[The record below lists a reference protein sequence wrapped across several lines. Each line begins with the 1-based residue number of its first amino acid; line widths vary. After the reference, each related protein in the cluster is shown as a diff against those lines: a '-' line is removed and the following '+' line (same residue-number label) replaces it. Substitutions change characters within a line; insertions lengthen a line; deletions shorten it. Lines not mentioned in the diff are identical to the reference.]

1 MLNFLRIFRHKNLL
15 KIAVL
20 AALIGFGNSLWS
32 EKYIWNENA
41 KSDVLGHYT
50 WSSKVGGGN
59 TKSIW
64 KKESPD
70 GSWGYLTSTPEMT
83 LSDNILFSGE
93 CTVIVQLEKDI
104 SVDKIIMAYEQ
115 GGPHP
120 VTSGAYPVTIDLN
133 GYNLTCNDLIL
144 NNNGNFPVNL
154 TITDSN
160 ATKGNFII
168 KNGFDFSDN
177 QTHTIN
183 ITQGANLKIEGTI
196 TGATSGTGSVTI
208 DSSDQT
214 GKLEVT
220 GNVKNNGKGFN
231 TNAENL
237 DVTSSIFI
245 WTGAKDT
252 VWEDAAN
259 WSTGTVPAETAETA
273 EVAIPDGLTN
283 YPTIDA
289 GKNIVV
295 KSLAMGD
302 SAKITVEGTLSIDS
316 DFTINNRITGSG
328 SLIVP
333 AGKTYT
339 VPAITVGVGIVNNG
353 TVDCGT
359 NKVQF
364 TGVFTNGTTGTFKA
378 SASEDNNATVF
389 LNTADFRNGNFDF
402 SGDGTAKKSICFYN
416 KTDDSS
422 KTATTFY
429 TSTEKPLTVK
439 NFFFGGN
446 VNITLGNTLNC
457 TDFSS
462 DCLGN
467 DDYFNRDN
475 FTVNITGGEIKC
487 KSMTPN
493 RGSKT
498 DGVIGTI
505 NINTDISCEG
515 QFETHSGTN
524 IIIAADKTVN
534 ADSFRHSATSSEP
547 YTKLTIYGSLNVQ
560 NTFDLQYNSGSTE
573 ILIGSSG
580 NLVANE
586 ITKTNSTYT
595 KSTGKD
601 SSGNDLATGYSIT
614 NNGTIQVGTSLN
626 LPASFKIKNDGT
638 IKDKDSSTG
647 ATYTFAGTYDNSSTG
662 TLIVDGGS
670 VTNTAAE
677 ITINNL
683 TLKKSNTINGTQKI
697 TVTNATYTDST
708 NLTLIGNVE
717 LPGVTNG
724 NVTIGNANTEGTT
737 TFTSPYQLDTLTIT
751 NGTLT
756 PAASSTNKINTSL
769 TNNGTYIDSTG
780 CTLQL
785 ADDATIDGTPA
796 LGFNNLPNLTV
807 ECLGSAYFNC
817 SNIINTLKAE
827 SLGGRTLTF
836 KTDTFQTVTNL
847 SLSGSSITNTLSLT
861 GSGNWRINIADPK
874 NKASVKWVT
883 IKNSTANQSSLKQI
897 FAEESFDNGNNT
909 NWDFAI
915 TYKWTGAIDTA
926 WENAANWTPE
936 NYGYPGS
943 TTTAHNVLI
952 PDGLAAEKYPVY
964 TNITNK
970 IKTLKI
976 GESDGSAA
984 TLTLNAINLQVDD
997 EDAGTADLSN
1007 YGTIIFT
1014 NAGRITDSSTTPVPI
1029 MDNEKGT
1036 VEYSTGTTCN
1046 ITDYHNGTNETA
1058 DYYNLV
1064 IKSGRW
1070 TIPASATGSNN
1081 NIKAANSFTIESGAT
1096 LIIENTS
1103 EVNSSFTNNGTIEIK
1118 EGTSENPTSVGFWGN
1133 FTNSLTGKVK
1143 QNNYTKIWISG
1154 SCETVDDYGTWT
1166 FGTDADISFNMF
1178 PANSSFNV
1186 KSAAAATNNKY
1197 NLFIPYNAEHNI
1209 TFKGFDSSNP
1219 MKISKWTDT
1228 GVTSESLSFD
1238 FQNVDFLDNGTTTGF
1253 TFNSNITASLGNLT
1267 FSDDATFAKKTT
1279 LARPDTITVET
1290 GKTITAQKDFEVTN
1304 GTVDLKGSITT
1315 TDVALKLNTVQVSN
1329 NASLSAKK
1337 ITITGSI
1344 EPKTEADSKKWNL
1357 NLTATGSG
1365 DDDTISVGS
1374 DTGAEISIG
1383 TADKLF
1389 KDITLTTTNQNIAF
1403 GKNCKLHAA
1412 GTISATGKNV
1422 TFNNTSIS
1430 NALVVNA
1437 EEEVS
1442 LNGLKAKSFTVT
1454 GTTTTPKAVK
1464 YAGLIKL
1471 SGTSDFIIDYPA
1483 ITTDNAEF
1491 DLGGNFVL
1499 QDKTTPYTR
1508 EGSIVPD
1515 VDYNSATPR
1524 TLKITTPPNSE
1535 IQLHKN
1541 VGSSDYKFTSV
1552 NFYSPVNFAAEGL
1565 TLYAETS
1572 NFAENS
1578 SLNSTNKFA
1587 ISKHLTI
1594 GGTFTYSV
1602 DEQFNIPGNCTIDS
1616 TGISTFAKGVAVY
1629 GSFTDNGKWETD
1641 ADKGTITFIG
1651 SDAATFKA
1659 SENSKYNIVL
1669 NDSDKELTFIET
1681 KAKVKNL
1688 TVTKATA
1695 LKFQCDTDIGTFSNT
1710 DDSLKLEIGYI
1721 DASDSS
1727 NNKAAKVTINQ
1738 LDRNTLNSK
1747 TAVINSE
1754 LVFTQTSEGV
1764 TLGSTDSE
1772 ITIAGSITAANDITL
1787 LGTIT
1792 SVKVDDASKETL
1804 PKIKAGPDKAINF
1817 VSTPLD
1823 QVTYSGPNLY
1833 LNSPVNNK
1841 AEFINSGT
1849 LTANQSFTNNAK
1861 FINSG
1866 TLTANQSFTNNGSAT
1881 GISSAVLN
1889 LKKDFTDNGK
1899 WTSEETLVI
1908 NGTETQSFTPQSTG
1922 STYKKILIQK
1932 TADATDHEVVFTDA
1946 NTLNAKIVTIE
1957 NNGTTNF
1964 NGPVSIET
1972 LNDAAVSSAAPGSVT
1987 INGGGTISTATLN
2000 TTGDLTVTSAA
2011 GLTITNLTHT
2021 TGETNVNGKLTLDGD
2036 STVGKITIAETVGE
2050 LHGASDKTIT
2060 VLGHWTNNGTF
2071 AAESGV
2077 VTFDGELTINGSS
2090 EFNTAN
2096 MAGTI
2101 SITSANQY
2109 ATLNIY
2115 NSSSTNNSNPA
2126 NPVTEITPSQI
2137 IFPTGSENV
2146 QIVKN
2151 TLSLKGNSAEKLLQL
2166 KSSSLTQITDTT
2178 EADCFYINFTGT
2190 ITDTDESKNPDI
2202 QFVEMTNGYN
2212 FSGEPDVHN
2221 YITTY
2226 NSVDSGNNY
2235 FWNFNGCEYTWTGAK
2250 NTDWF
2255 TAKNWDRNSVPGKNS
2270 IILITEKVNGASVT
2284 KWPNLDK
2291 STYPNGVSKVDM
2303 GQGEITIGQK
2313 AELHINTK
2321 DLKAQ
2326 KITNIGLV
2334 KIKGTNPTQT
2344 ITGTRVNETGSTV
2357 EYYSETTANPTIN
2370 FAWGTEYANLLITD
2384 ITDNN
2389 SNINVSEKL
2398 IIHNNTVLTG
2408 KLAVTGTT
2416 TIETAENVSLTGSNN
2431 LAGGVEIKKVNDA
2444 VLNNSGTFNLI
2455 QTEGADINTLTI
2467 NSPVTLQT
2475 NVITTSS
2482 QTYDGE
2488 ITLTKDTE
2496 LTVSNSTPADLLT
2509 INNKLSGSTYALTI
2523 DANTSFTS
2531 EEKVTA
2537 DYIKSAG
2544 TKDRTWTSTTKAN
2557 LDSDL
2562 YIDCGTNKIIFDGN
2576 FTANNIYMY
2585 NGAVTVKSGKTLEAL
2600 HNLAV
2605 WGAAYSATDKRYSA
2619 NNTRF
2624 EYYTAPT
2631 AYAQDSRTT
2640 TFDSLTGSTI
2650 KVGNNFYLN
2659 GTDLPSV
2666 TLDLPANTASQPEL
2680 NTTAAVTE
2688 KQWGLPYAAI
2698 FNSAITG
2705 VTANTGYVTAA
2716 IEQGNADKGGNNQN
2730 LQFEIP
2736 QIAQAYTV
2744 YDDVIY
2750 VEFTLPVQNANNEI
2764 NTNLG
2769 AGATADSNGQ
2779 LSKGGL
2785 WYNNKEYRFHP
2796 VAYTDKDCTTELEAS
2811 SEGVTS
2817 FYLKTIHTETNT
2829 AASYWNTDA
2838 DGKNAYNQ
2846 IATNPLES
2854 TDRNGIHHDITVD
2867 LSMLEGMFTSAK
2879 GHTMSSNYG
2888 INFEADGSTVADRFT
2903 ATQDKCSPVLLAV
2916 YTGQENH
2923 IPDSDIQPDY
2933 DAHNFVEFLYSEP
2946 VDIGNETTA
2955 LKAEDGENNI
2965 QASATLGGIT
2975 GAGVGTGITPATG
2988 KGLTIAGLAAFTDGR
3003 LNSGNKLN
3011 SSSPHSLYRNFS
3023 TSVSQSA
3030 KKQTN
3035 RIRVSIA
3042 GYVDGTIDGTHKNWI
3057 GYIDYSE
3064 MPANGSTVRAIE
3076 NVYLTDTNG
3085 NSIDV
3090 KGTQTNHRIATE
3102 FKLNQGAKNETLNAI
3117 YGSWDTSA
3125 PVFSQIRKIRN
3136 DYADEHEIVPT
3147 GNGSV
3152 IDKLEF
3158 HILDNEENGN
3168 NTYFVF
3174 THGWSQMLDAPDAEG
3189 YRYSLKPGFQ
3199 AADKFGGSR
3208 AFANGAARTG
3218 GGIRYSSYYNMQ
3230 SAFKFGIHSDAEPVY
3245 NFTAI
3250 TPGATSS
3257 YFTGSSNDAYPIPS
3271 TDDNNYISLEI
3282 SGSSYSYEVQF
3293 SISYDNT
3300 NAYITDLAGNRLQN
3314 ALMSSIDR
3322 TPPDYDI
3329 TLAPV
3334 GGNTHG
3340 NGELYIVFVKKLKLK
3355 DISVGSYTHEK
3366 LVDVLPSIVQ
3376 FGTINSSFTEDT
3388 SLKVESAQVYEPLT
3402 VTGTHKGDKEFTAF
3416 KLTLNRA
3423 VTLDDIK
3430 TKYIRIAFPASES
3443 EYSLDP
3449 FTLAA
3454 GARVTYIQDFDG
3466 ISYLQMYKAHP
3477 LSDFAINVINPE
3489 YAYDPDYT
3497 GDNAAS
3503 MMRSPDDEN
3512 GSWAVHDW
3520 SKDQKNF
3527 GTLPYGGQ
3535 INLITNTT
3543 SDGDS
3548 DDSNDAGVPA
3558 TQSFTLY
3565 LSKAPTAESVS
3576 THFNNDF
3583 DTNKRI
3589 WLPQVAGTPAF
3600 EPLSDALNENFE
3612 TVLHTAAPDFDE
3624 EKYPNRIQFNFNQ
3637 KDYDWNSG
3645 DQIQFLFGLN
3655 GTSIMH
3661 SPDNT
3666 NDGSSYTGI
3675 SSPIYALRT
3684 SNILNPDIQTLDLW
3698 SFKLKDV
3705 KTQRGGVSIY
3715 NNVINVLKG
3724 ERTTIKVSMPRKGNL
3739 KVIVMTLDGNVI
3751 SYLENSNNVSG
3762 DHIYTWNGTNK
3773 KGNMVARG
3781 LYFIRVIGE
3790 GIDET
3795 RKVMC
3800 INEK

>member
-41 KSDVLGHYT
+41 KSDVLRPYT
-50 WSSKVGGGN
+50 WSSKVDGEN
-59 TKSIW
+59 SNSIW

-115 GGPHP
+115 GAPYP

-154 TITDSN
+154 TIKDSN

-183 ITQGANLKIEGTI
+183 ITQGANLKIEGTV

-208 DSSDQT
+208 DSSDKT

-220 GNVKNNGKGFN
+220 GNVENNGKGFN

-259 WSTGTVPAETAETA
+259 WSTGTVPAKTA

-283 YPTIDA
+283 YPTIAA

-316 DFTINNRITGSG
+316 DFTINNRITGPG
-328 SLIVP
+328 SLVVP
-333 AGKTYT
+333 DGITYT

-353 TVDCGT
+353 TVDCET
-359 NKVQF
+359 SKVQF

-389 LNTADFRNGNFDF
+389 LNTADFRNGDFVF
-402 SGDGTAKKSICFYN
+402 SGDGTAKSICFYN
-416 KTDDSS
+416 KTDNSS

-429 TSTEKPLTVK
+429 TSTENPLTVK

-467 DDYFNRDN
+467 DDYFNRAN

-505 NINTDISCEG
+505 NINTDISCKG

-534 ADSFRHSATSSEP
+534 ADSFRHSADSSEP

-580 NLVANE
+580 KLIANE
-586 ITKTNSTYT
+586 ITKTNGTYT

-601 SSGNDLATGYSIT
+601 SSGKDLATGYSIT

-626 LPASFKIKNDGT
+626 LPASFKIKNNGI

-647 ATYTFAGTYDNSSTG
+647 AKYTFAGTYDNSSTG

-677 ITINNL
+677 ITIKNL
-683 TLKKSNTINGTQKI
+683 TLKNSNTINGTQKI

-708 NLTLIGNVE
+708 NLAIIGTVE

-724 NVTIGNANTEGTT
+724 DVTIGNATTAGTA

-756 PAASSTNKINTSL
+756 PAASSTNKINTRL
-769 TNNGTYIDSTG
+769 TNNGTYTDSTG

-785 ADDATIDGTPA
+785 ADGATIDGTPA
-796 LGFNNLPNLTV
+796 SGSNNLPNLTV
-807 ECLGSAYFNC
+807 ECLGSATFDC

-827 SLGGRTLTF
+827 SRGGKTLSFT
-836 KTDTFQTVTNL
+836 TDTFQTVTKL
-847 SLSGSSITNTLSLT
+847 FLSGSSTTDTLSLT
-861 GSGNWRINIADPK
+861 GSGIWEINIENP
-874 NKASVKWVT
+874 NNASVKWVT
-883 IKNSTANQSSLKQI
+883 IENSTANQSSLKQI

-915 TYKWTGAIDTA
+915 TYKWTGAKDYV
-926 WENAANWTPE
+926 WEDAANWTPA

-976 GESDGSAA
+976 GESEGSAA
-984 TLTLNAINLQVDD
+984 TLTLNANNLQVDD

-1029 MDNEKGT
+1029 MDNAKGT

-1046 ITDYHNGTNETA
+1046 ITDYHNGNNGTA

-1081 NIKAANSFTIESGAT
+1081 NIKAANSFTIEYGAT

-1103 EVNSSFTNNGTIEIK
+1103 EINSSFTNNGTIEIK
-1118 EGTSENPTSVGFWGN
+1118 DGTSENPTSVGFWGN
-1133 FTNSLTGKVK
+1133 FTNSSTGKVK
-1143 QNNYTKIWISG
+1143 QNNYTTIWISG

-1219 MKISKWTDT
+1219 MKIAKWTDT

-1238 FQNVDFLDNGTTTGF
+1238 FQNVDFLDNETGF
-1253 TFNSNITASLGNLT
+1253 TFNSNITASSGNLT
-1267 FSDDATFAKKTT
+1267 FSDDATFVKKTT
-1279 LARPDTITVET
+1279 FATSDTITVET
-1290 GKTITAQKDFEVTN
+1290 RKTITAQKDFEVTN

-1315 TDVALKLNTVQVSN
+1315 THVALKLNTVQVSN

-1344 EPKTEADSKKWNL
+1344 EPKTAADSSRWNL
-1357 NLTATGSG
+1357 SLTTTGSS

-1383 TADKLF
+1383 TDDKLF
-1389 KDITLTTTNQNIAF
+1389 KDITLTTTNQNITF
-1403 GKNCKLHAA
+1403 GETCKLHAA

-1422 TFNNTSIS
+1422 TFNNSIIS

-1437 EEEVS
+1437 TEEVS

-1454 GTTTTPKAVK
+1454 GTTTTPTAVK
-1464 YAGLIKL
+1464 YEGLIKL
-1471 SGTSDFIIDYPA
+1471 YGTSDFIIDYPA
-1483 ITTDNAEF
+1483 ITTDNVEF
-1491 DLGGNFVL
+1491 ELGGNFVL
-1499 QDKTTPYTR
+1499 QDKPTPYTR

-1541 VGSSDYKFTSV
+1541 VGSSDHKFTSV
-1552 NFYSPVNFAAEGL
+1552 NFYSPVNFAAEDL

-1572 NFAENS
+1572 NFAEKS

-1587 ISKHLTI
+1587 ISKHLKI

-1616 TGISTFAKGVAVY
+1616 TGISTFENGVAVG

-1641 ADKGTITFIG
+1641 TDKGTITFIG

-1659 SENSKYNIVL
+1659 SENSTYNIVL
-1669 NDSDKELTFIET
+1669 NNSYKELTFINS
-1681 KAKVKNL
+1681 KANVSKL
-1688 TVTKATA
+1688 TVTNAAA
-1695 LKFQCDTDIGTFSNT
+1695 LKFQCDADIGTFSNT
-1710 DDSLKLEIGYI
+1710 ADSLKLEIGYI
-1721 DASDSS
+1721 DASNSS
-1727 NNKAAKVTINQ
+1727 NNKSAKVTINN
-1738 LDRNTLNSK
+1738 LDGNTLNSK

-1754 LVFTQTSEGV
+1754 LDFKQTSEGV
-1764 TLGSTDSE
+1764 TLGSNDSE
-1772 ITIAGSITAANDITL
+1772 ITIAGSITAAHDITL

-1792 SVKVDDASKETL
+1792 SVEVDDASKETL
-1804 PKIKAGPDKAINF
+1804 PKITAGSDKAINLG
-1817 VSTPLD
+1817 STTSD

-1833 LNSPVNNK
+1833 LNSSVNNTAK
-1841 AEFINSGT
+1841 FINSGI
-1849 LTANQSFTNNAK
+1849 LTANQSFTN
-1861 FINSG
+1861 
-1866 TLTANQSFTNNGSAT
+1866 TNNGSAIGT
-1881 GISSAVLN
+1881 SSSAILN

-1899 WTSEETLVI
+1899 WESEETLVI
-1908 NGTETQSFTPQSTG
+1908 NGTGTQNFTPQSTG
-1922 STYKKILIQK
+1922 STYNKILIQK
-1932 TADATDHEVVFTDA
+1932 TADATDHEVIFTA
-1946 NTLNAKIVTIE
+1946 PNTLKAKTVTIG
-1957 NNGTTNF
+1957 NNDTTNF
-1964 NGPVSIET
+1964 NGPVSIGT
-1972 LNDAAVSSAAPGSVT
+1972 LNDVADSSTAPGSIT

-2000 TTGDLTVTSAA
+2000 TTGDLTVTSDA

-2021 TGETNVNGKLTLDGD
+2021 TGETKVNGKLTLAGD
-2036 STVGKITIAETVGE
+2036 STVGKITIAATSGK
-2050 LHGASDKTIT
+2050 LQGASGKTIT

-2071 AAESGV
+2071 TANAGI
-2077 VTFDGELTINGSS
+2077 VTFDGSIIIAGTSN
-2090 EFNTAN
+2090 FNTAN

-2109 ATLNIY
+2109 ETLNIY
-2115 NSSSTNNSNPA
+2115 NSSSTDNSVPA

-2137 IFPTGSENV
+2137 TFPAGPTNV
-2146 QIVKN
+2146 QTV
-2151 TLSLKGNSAEKLLQL
+2151 TTALFLKGNSAEKLLQL
-2166 KSSSLTQITDTT
+2166 KSSSSTPITDTT

-2212 FSGEPDVHN
+2212 ASGEPDVHN

-2235 FWNFNGCEYTWTGAK
+2235 FWNFNGCEYTWTGTK

-2255 TAKNWDRNSVPGKNS
+2255 TAKNWNRNSVPGKNS

-2284 KWPNLDK
+2284 NWPDLDK

-2303 GQGEITIGQK
+2303 GLGEITIGQK
-2313 AELHINTK
+2313 AELHINRKNLAAST
-2321 DLKAQ
+2321 
-2326 KITNIGLV
+2326 ITNSGLV
-2334 KIKGTNPTQT
+2334 KIKGTDAAQT
-2344 ITGTRVNETGSTV
+2344 ITGERVNIAGSTV
-2357 EYYSETTANPTIN
+2357 EYYSGTTATPTIN
-2370 FAWGTEYANLLITD
+2370 FAWGNEYANLLITD
-2384 ITDNN
+2384 VTNN
-2389 SNINVSEKL
+2389 SSDLEISEEL
-2398 IIHNNTVLTG
+2398 IIHNNTALSG

-2416 TIETAENVSLTGSNN
+2416 TIETTENVSLTGSNS
-2431 LAGGVEIKKVNDA
+2431 LAGGVVINKVNDA
-2444 VLNNSGTFNLI
+2444 VLNNNGTFNLT
-2455 QTEGADINTLTI
+2455 QTAGADINTLTI
-2467 NSPVTLQT
+2467 NSPVTLKT

-2482 QTYDGE
+2482 QTYNDE
-2488 ITLTKDTE
+2488 ITLTKATE

-2509 INNKLSGSTYALTI
+2509 INNKLSGSTYALSI

-2537 DYIKSAG
+2537 GYIKSAG
-2544 TKDRTWTSTTKAN
+2544 TKDRTWTSTTNAN

-2562 YIDCGTNKIIFDGN
+2562 YIDCDTNKIIFDGN

-2624 EYYTAPT
+2624 EYYTAPAFSF
-2631 AYAQDSRTT
+2631 AYTQDSRTT
-2640 TFDSLTGSTI
+2640 TFDSLAGSTI

-2666 TLDLPANTASQPEL
+2666 TLDLPANTSSKPEL

-2716 IEQGNADKGGNNQN
+2716 VEQGNTDKGGNNQN

-2750 VEFTLPVQNANNEI
+2750 VEFTLPVENAHNEI

-2769 AGATADSNGQ
+2769 AGATAESNGE

-2796 VAYTDKDCTTELEAS
+2796 VAYTDKDCTAELEAS

-2838 DGKNAYNQ
+2838 DGEYAYNQ

-2854 TDRNGIHHDITVD
+2854 TDRNGIHHNITVD

-2888 INFEADGSTVADRFT
+2888 INFEADGSIEAEGFT

-3003 LNSGNKLN
+3003 LNPGNKLD

-3030 KKQTN
+3030 EKQTN

-3042 GYVDGTIDGTHKNWI
+3042 GYIDGTIDGTHKNWI

-3076 NVYLTDTNG
+3076 NDYLTDTNG

-3090 KGTQTNHRIATE
+3090 KGTQTNHKIATE

-3136 DYADEHEIVPT
+3136 DYADEYEIVPT

-3174 THGWSQMLDAPDAEG
+3174 THGWSQMLDAPDSEG

-3322 TPPDYDI
+3322 TPPDFDI

-3340 NGELYIVFVKKLKLK
+3340 NGELYIVFVKKLKLEN
-3355 DISVGSYTHEK
+3355 ISVGSYTHEK

-3583 DTNKRI
+3583 DTKKRI

-3600 EPLSDALNENFE
+3600 EPLSDVLNENFE

>member
-41 KSDVLGHYT
+41 KSDVLGPYT
-50 WSSKVGGGN
+50 WSSKVDGEN
-59 TKSIW
+59 SNSIW

-115 GGPHP
+115 GDSYP

-208 DSSDQT
+208 DSSDKT

-220 GNVKNNGKGFN
+220 GNVENNGKGFN

-237 DVTSSIFI
+237 DVTI

-252 VWEDAAN
+252 VWEDDAN
-259 WSTGTVPAETAETA
+259 WSTGTVPAETA

-283 YPTIDA
+283 YPTIAA
-289 GKNIVV
+289 GKNILV

-302 SAKITVEGTLSIDS
+302 LAKITVEGTLSIDS
-316 DFTINNRITGSG
+316 DFTLNNRITGSG

-333 AGKTYT
+333 DGKTYT

-467 DDYFNRDN
+467 DDYFNRAN

-534 ADSFRHSATSSEP
+534 ADSFRHSADSSEP

-560 NTFDLQYNSGSTE
+560 NKFDLQYNSGSTE

-601 SSGNDLATGYSIT
+601 PSGNDLATGYSIT

-626 LPASFKIKNDGT
+626 LPASFIIKNDGT
-638 IKDKDSSTG
+638 IKDKDSSTGG

-683 TLKKSNTINGTQKI
+683 TLKKSNTVNGTQKI

-708 NLTLIGNVE
+708 NLAIIGTVE

-756 PAASSTNKINTSL
+756 PAASSTNKINTRL
-769 TNNGTYIDSTG
+769 TNNGTYTDSTG

-785 ADDATIDGTPA
+785 ADGATIDGTPA
-796 LGFNNLPNLTV
+796 SGSNYLPNLTV
-807 ECLGSAYFNC
+807 ECLGSATFNC

-827 SLGGRTLTF
+827 ILGGKALTF

-861 GSGNWRINIADPK
+861 GSGNWKINIDDP
-874 NKASVKWVT
+874 NNASVKWVT
-883 IKNSTANQSSLKQI
+883 IENSTANQSSLKQI

-952 PDGLAAEKYPVY
+952 PDGLAAAKYPVY

-976 GESDGSAA
+976 GESEGSAA
-984 TLTLNAINLQVDD
+984 TLTLNANNLQVDD

-1029 MDNEKGT
+1029 MDNAKGT
-1036 VEYSTGTTCN
+1036 VEYSTGTTFN
-1046 ITDYHNGTNETA
+1046 ITDYHNGTNET

-1064 IKSGRW
+1064 IKSGTW
-1070 TIPASATGSNN
+1070 TIPTSTTGSNN
-1081 NIKAANSFTIESGAT
+1081 NIKAKTSFTIESGAT

-1154 SCETVDDYGTWT
+1154 SCGTVDDYGTWT

-1186 KSAAAATNNKY
+1186 KSEAAATKNKY

-1279 LARPDTITVET
+1279 LATAGTITVET
-1290 GKTITAQKDFEVTN
+1290 RKTITAQKDFEVTN

-1344 EPKTEADSKKWNL
+1344 EPKTAADSSLWNL
-1357 NLTATGSG
+1357 SLTTTGSS

-1383 TADKLF
+1383 TDDKLF
-1389 KDITLTTTNQNIAF
+1389 KDITLTTTNQNITF
-1403 GKNCKLHAA
+1403 GENCKLHAA

-1422 TFNNTSIS
+1422 TFNNTIIS
-1430 NALVVNA
+1430 NALVVDA
-1437 EEEVS
+1437 TEKVS
-1442 LNGLKAKSFTVT
+1442 LNGLKAISFTVS
-1454 GTTTTPKAVK
+1454 GTATTPTAVK
-1464 YAGLIKL
+1464 YAGKVEL

-1483 ITTDNAEF
+1483 VTTADAEF
-1491 DLGGNFVL
+1491 KLGGNFVL

-1524 TLKITTPPNSE
+1524 TLKITTPLTSE

-1541 VGSSDYKFTSV
+1541 VGSSDLKFKSV

-1578 SLNSTNKFA
+1578 SLNTTNKFA
-1587 ISKHLTI
+1587 ISKHLEI

-1616 TGISTFAKGVAVY
+1616 TGNSTFEKGVAVG
-1629 GSFTDNGKWETD
+1629 GSFTDDGIWETD

-1659 SENSKYNIVL
+1659 REKSTYNIVL
-1669 NDSDKELTFIET
+1669 NDSNKELTFIET
-1681 KAKVKNL
+1681 KANVTKL
-1688 TVTKATA
+1688 TVTKAAA
-1695 LKFQCDTDIGTFSNT
+1695 LKFQCDANIETFSDT
-1710 DDSLKLEIGYI
+1710 ADSLKLEIGYI

-1738 LDRNTLNSK
+1738 LDGNTLNPK

-1754 LVFTQTSEGV
+1754 LVFTQTSGV
-1764 TLGSTDSE
+1764 TLGSNDSE
-1772 ITIAGSITAANDITL
+1772 ITIAGSITAADDITI
-1787 LGTIT
+1787 LGKLI
-1792 SVKVDDASKETL
+1792 SVEVDEPNKATL
-1804 PKIKAGPDKAINF
+1804 PKITAGTDTDKAINF
-1817 VSTPLD
+1817 GSTPSD
-1823 QVTYSGPNLY
+1823 QVTYSGTNLY

-1841 AEFINSGT
+1841 AQFSNSGT
-1849 LTANQSFTNNAK
+1849 LTANQSFTNY
-1861 FINSG
+1861 
-1866 TLTANQSFTNNGSAT
+1866 GSAT
-1881 GISSAVLN
+1881 GTSSAVLN
-1889 LKKDFTDNGK
+1889 LKKDFTDNGT
-1899 WTSEETLVI
+1899 WESEETLVI
-1908 NGTETQSFTPQSTG
+1908 NGTGTQNFTPQSTD
-1922 STYKKILIQK
+1922 STYSKILIQK
-1932 TADATDHEVVFTDA
+1932 ADATDYEVIFTAA
-1946 NTLNAKIVTIE
+1946 NTLNATTVTIE
-1957 NNGTTNF
+1957 NNSKTNF

-1972 LNDAAVSSAAPGSVT
+1972 LNDVAASGSVT
-1987 INGGGTISTATLN
+1987 INGDGTISTATLN
-2000 TTGDLTVTSAA
+2000 TTGYLTVTSAA

-2021 TGETNVNGKLTLDGD
+2021 TGETNVNGKLTLAGD
-2036 STVGKITIAETVGE
+2036 STVGKITIAETNGE
-2050 LHGASDKTIT
+2050 LQGASGKTIT

-2071 AAESGV
+2071 TANAGI
-2077 VTFDGELTINGSS
+2077 VTFDGSIIIAGTSN
-2090 EFNTAN
+2090 FNTAN

-2101 SITSANQY
+2101 SIKSANQY
-2109 ATLNIY
+2109 ETLNIY
-2115 NSSSTNNSNPA
+2115 NSSST
-2126 NPVTEITPSQI
+2126 SQI
-2137 IFPTGSENV
+2137 TFPAGSENV
-2146 QIVKN
+2146 QTVTTK
-2151 TLSLKGNSAEKLLQL
+2151 LSLKGNSAEKLLKL
-2166 KSSSLTQITDTT
+2166 KSSSSTPITDTT
-2178 EADCFYINFTGT
+2178 EADCFYINFKGT

-2212 FSGEPDVHN
+2212 ASGEPDVHN

-2235 FWNFNGCEYTWTGAK
+2235 FWNFNGCEYTWTGTK

-2255 TAKNWDRNSVPGKNS
+2255 TAKNWNRNSVPGKNS
-2270 IILITEKVNGASVT
+2270 IIFITEKVNGASVT
-2284 KWPNLDK
+2284 NWPDLDN

-2303 GQGEITIGQK
+2303 GLGEITIGQK

-2321 DLKAQ
+2321 DLKAN
-2326 KITNIGLV
+2326 KITNNGLV
-2334 KIKGTNPTQT
+2334 KIKGTNAAQT
-2344 ITGTRVNETGSTV
+2344 ITGERVNNDGSTV
-2357 EYYSETTANPTIN
+2357 EYYSGTTATPTIN
-2370 FAWGTEYANLLITD
+2370 FAWGNEYANLLITD
-2384 ITDNN
+2384 VTNN
-2389 SNINVSEKL
+2389 SSDLEISEEL
-2398 IIHNNTVLTG
+2398 IIHNNTALSG

-2416 TIETAENVSLTGSNN
+2416 TIETTENVSLTGSNN
-2431 LAGGVEIKKVNDA
+2431 LAGGVVINKVNDA
-2444 VLNNSGTFNLI
+2444 VLNNNGTFNLT
-2455 QTEGADINTLTI
+2455 QTAGADINTLTI
-2467 NSPVTLQT
+2467 NSPVTLKT

-2482 QTYDGE
+2482 QTYNDE
-2488 ITLTKDTE
+2488 ITLTKATE

-2509 INNKLSGSTYALTI
+2509 INNKLSGSTYALAI

-2537 DYIKSAG
+2537 GYIKSAG
-2544 TKDRTWTSTTKAN
+2544 TKDRTWTSTTNAN

-2562 YIDCGTNKIIFDGN
+2562 YIDCDTNKIIFDGN

-2605 WGAAYSATDKRYSA
+2605 WGAAYSATDKRYSD

-2624 EYYTAPT
+2624 EYYTDPT
-2631 AYAQDSRTT
+2631 FSFAYAQDSKTT
-2640 TFDSLTGSTI
+2640 TFDSLAGSTI

-2659 GTDLPSV
+2659 GTNLPSV
-2666 TLDLPANTASQPEL
+2666 TLDLPANTSSKPEL
-2680 NTTAAVTE
+2680 NTTDAVTE

-2716 IEQGNADKGGNNQN
+2716 VEQGNTDNGGNNQN

-2750 VEFTLPVQNANNEI
+2750 VEFTLPVENAHNEI

-2769 AGATADSNGQ
+2769 AGATAESNGE

-2838 DGKNAYNQ
+2838 DGEYAYNQ

-2854 TDRNGIHHDITVD
+2854 TDRNGIHHNITVD

-2888 INFEADGSTVADRFT
+2888 INFEADGFTEAEGFT

-2946 VDIGNETTA
+2946 VNIGNETTA

-3003 LNSGNKLN
+3003 LNSGNKLD

-3030 KKQTN
+3030 EKQTN

-3076 NVYLTDTNG
+3076 NSYLTDTNG

-3090 KGTQTNHRIATE
+3090 KGTQTNHKIATE

-3136 DYADEHEIVPT
+3136 DYADEYEIVPT

-3322 TPPDYDI
+3322 TPPDFDI

-3340 NGELYIVFVKKLKLK
+3340 NGELYIVFVKKLKLEN
-3355 DISVGSYTHEK
+3355 ISVGSYTHEK

-3583 DTNKRI
+3583 DTKKRI

-3600 EPLSDALNENFE
+3600 EPLSDVLNENFE

-3661 SPDNT
+3661 NPDNT

-3698 SFKLKDV
+3698 SFKLKAV
-3705 KTQRGGVSIY
+3705 TSQRGGVSIY

>member
-20 AALIGFGNSLWS
+20 AALIGLGNSLWS
-32 EKYIWNENA
+32 ENYIWNEKA
-41 KSDVLGHYT
+41 KSNVLGPYT
-50 WSSKVGGGN
+50 WSSQVGGGN
-59 TKSIW
+59 TDSIW
-64 KKESPD
+64 KKESPS
-70 GSWGYLTSTPEMT
+70 GSWEYLTSTPEMT

-93 CTVIVQLEKDI
+93 CTVIVQLENDI

-115 GGPHP
+115 GGSYP

-208 DSSDQT
+208 DSSDKT

-220 GNVKNNGKGFN
+220 GNVENNGKGFN

-237 DVTSSIFI
+237 DVTI

-259 WSTGTVPAETAETA
+259 WSTGTVPAETAE
-273 EVAIPDGLTN
+273 VAIPDGLTN
-283 YPTIDA
+283 YPTIAA

-295 KSLAMGD
+295 TSLAMGD
-302 SAKITVEGTLSIDS
+302 SAKITVEGTLSVDS

-328 SLIVP
+328 SIVVP

-339 VPAITVGVGIVNNG
+339 VPAITVRVGIVNNG

-359 NKVQF
+359 NKV
-364 TGVFTNGTTGTFKA
+364 VFAKDLANGSSGTFYVASEPGTTTFK
-378 SASEDNNATVF
+378 
-389 LNTADFRNGNFDF
+389 GN
-402 SGDGTAKKSICFYN
+402 
-416 KTDDSS
+416 
-422 KTATTFY
+422 
-429 TSTEKPLTVK
+429 
-439 NFFFGGN
+439 
-446 VNITLGNTLNC
+446 
-457 TDFSS
+457 TDFSAGT
-462 DCLGN
+462 LGISGLYGSEPGTIN
-467 DDYFNRDN
+467 FYNPITSETDPVKTLKTPSTQLSINNFNFGGKINIELGAKITTKQLNMDALGVTEN
-475 FTVNITGGEIKC
+475 FSSKDFIVNISGGEIEC
-487 KSMTPN
+487 TSMNITRASATN
-493 RGSKT
+493 
-498 DGVIGTI
+498 DVIGTLNLSTNVKCTGTI
-505 NINTDISCEG
+505 
-515 QFETHSGTN
+515 QTHSGTN
-524 IIIAADKTVN
+524 LNNTNGYNVEATTFD
-534 ADSFRHSATSSEP
+534 HSADNSTP
-547 YTKLTIYGSLNVQ
+547 YTKLSVNG
-560 NTFDLQYNSGSTE
+560 TFTVTDFVIQSNNGSTE
-573 ILIGSSG
+573 
-580 NLVANE
+580 VE
-586 ITKTNSTYT
+586 IS
-595 KSTGKD
+595 STGKLIASNINVNNNKTFKKATKAD
-601 SSGNDLATGYSIT
+601 GSEWSGATGYSIT

-626 LPASFKIKNDGT
+626 LPASFIIKNDGT
-638 IKDKDSSTG
+638 IKDKDSPTG

-670 VTNTAAE
+670 VTNTTAA
-677 ITINNL
+677 ITISNL
-683 TLKKSNTINGTQKI
+683 TLKNSNTINGTQKI

-708 NLTLIGNVE
+708 NLAIIGTVE

-724 NVTIGNANTEGTT
+724 NVTIGNVNTEGTT

-756 PAASSTNKINTSL
+756 PAASSTNKINTRL
-769 TNNGTYIDSTG
+769 TNNGTYTDSTG

-785 ADDATIDGTPA
+785 ADGATIDGTPTS
-796 LGFNNLPNLTV
+796 GFNNLPNLTV
-807 ECLGSAYFNC
+807 KCLGSATFDC

-827 SLGGRTLTF
+827 SRGGKTLTF
-836 KTDTFQTVTNL
+836 ATDTFQTVTNL
-847 SLSGSSITNTLSLT
+847 SLSGSSITKTLSLT

-883 IKNSTANQSSLKQI
+883 IKNSTANQSSSTQI
-897 FAEESFDNGNNT
+897 FAEESFDNGNNK

-952 PDGLAAEKYPVY
+952 PDGLAAAKYPVY

-984 TLTLNAINLQVDD
+984 TLTLNANNLQVDD

-1007 YGTIIFT
+1007 CGTIIFT

-1029 MDNEKGT
+1029 MDNAKGT
-1036 VEYSTGTTCN
+1036 VEYSTEYSTGTTCN

-1064 IKSGRW
+1064 IASGKW
-1070 TIPASATGSNN
+1070 TIPTSATGSNN

-1096 LIIENTS
+1096 LVMDDTA
-1103 EVNSSFTNNGTIEIK
+1103 EVSTTLINNGTLSIKEDAGAAIWANFTNNGTVLQ
-1118 EGTSENPTSVGFWGN
+1118 ENSSSLC
-1133 FTNSLTGKVK
+1133 FTNNCNTVTD
-1143 QNNYTKIWISG
+1143 NN
-1154 SCETVDDYGTWT
+1154 TWT
-1166 FGTDADISFNMF
+1166 FGTDAGISFYATSLPITFELGEN
-1178 PANSSFNV
+1178 ADSTNSYSFTIADASNQ
-1186 KSAAAATNNKY
+1186 K
-1197 NLFIPYNAEHNI
+1197 L
-1209 TFKGFDSSNP
+1209 TFKGFSP
-1219 MKISKWTDT
+1219 EKLLPISKWTDT

-1238 FQNVDFLDNGTTTGF
+1238 FQNVDFLDNGAATGF
-1253 TFNSNITASLGNLT
+1253 TFNSNITASSGNLT

-1279 LARPDTITVET
+1279 LATAGTITVDT
-1290 GKTITAQKDFEVTN
+1290 RKKITAQEDFEVTN

-1329 NASLSAKK
+1329 NALLSAKK

-1344 EPKTEADSKKWNL
+1344 EPKTEADSSLWNL
-1357 NLTATGSG
+1357 SLTTTGSS

-1389 KDITLTTTNQNIAF
+1389 KDITLTTTNQNITF
-1403 GKNCKLHAA
+1403 GETCKLHAA

-1422 TFNNTSIS
+1422 TFNNSIIS

-1437 EEEVS
+1437 TEEVS
-1442 LNGLKAKSFTVT
+1442 LNGLEAKSFTVT
-1454 GTTTTPKAVK
+1454 GTTTTPTAVK
-1464 YAGLIKL
+1464 YEGLIKL
-1471 SGTSDFIIDYPA
+1471 YGTSDFIIDYPA
-1483 ITTDNAEF
+1483 ITTDNVEF
-1491 DLGGNFVL
+1491 ELGGNFVL
-1499 QDKTTPYTR
+1499 QDKPTPYTR

-1541 VGSSDYKFTSV
+1541 VGSRDHKFKSV
-1552 NFYSPVNFAAEGL
+1552 NFYSPVNFAAEDL

-1572 NFAENS
+1572 NFAKNS
-1578 SLNSTNKFA
+1578 SLKSTNKFA
-1587 ISKHLTI
+1587 ISKHLEI
-1594 GGTFTYSV
+1594 GGTFTCSV
-1602 DEQFNIPGNCTIDS
+1602 NEQFNIPGNCTIDS

-1629 GSFTDNGKWETD
+1629 GSFTDNGKWTE
-1641 ADKGTITFIG
+1641 GTITFIG

-1659 SENSKYNIVL
+1659 SENSTYNIVL
-1669 NDSDKELTFIET
+1669 NDSHKELTFIET
-1681 KAKVKNL
+1681 KANVTKL
-1688 TVTKATA
+1688 TVTNAAA
-1695 LKFQCDTDIGTFSNT
+1695 LKFQCDADIGTFSNT
-1710 DDSLKLEIGYI
+1710 ADSLKLEIGYI
-1721 DASDSS
+1721 DASNSS
-1727 NNKAAKVTINQ
+1727 NNKSAKVTINN
-1738 LDRNTLNSK
+1738 LDGNTLNSK

-1754 LVFTQTSEGV
+1754 LDFKQTSEGV
-1764 TLGSTDSE
+1764 TLGSNDSE
-1772 ITIAGSITAANDITL
+1772 ITIAGSITAAHDITL

-1792 SVKVDDASKETL
+1792 SVEVDDASKETL
-1804 PKIKAGPDKAINF
+1804 PKITAGSDKAINF
-1817 VSTPLD
+1817 GSTAAD

-1833 LNSPVNNK
+1833 LNSSVNNK
-1841 AEFINSGT
+1841 AKFINSGK

-1899 WTSEETLVI
+1899 WESEETLVI
-1908 NGTETQSFTPQSTG
+1908 NGTGTQNFTPQSTG
-1922 STYKKILIQK
+1922 STYNKILIQK
-1932 TADATDHEVVFTDA
+1932 TAAATDDEVIFTA
-1946 NTLNAKIVTIE
+1946 GNTLKAKTVTIE
-1957 NNGTTNF
+1957 NNDTTNF
-1964 NGPVSIET
+1964 NGPVSIGT
-1972 LNDAAVSSAAPGSVT
+1972 LNDVAASSEAPGSIT

-2000 TTGDLTVTSAA
+2000 TIGDLTVTSAA

-2021 TGETNVNGKLTLDGD
+2021 TGETKVNGKLTLTED
-2036 STVGKITIAETVGE
+2036 STVGKITIAETNGE
-2050 LHGASDKTIT
+2050 LQGASGKTIT
-2060 VLGHWTNNGTF
+2060 VLGDWTNNGTF
-2071 AAESGV
+2071 EAEAGI
-2077 VTFDGELTINGSS
+2077 VTFEGNLTVAGSS
-2090 EFNTAN
+2090 TFNTAN

-2115 NSSSTNNSNPA
+2115 NSSSTDNSDPA
-2126 NPVTEITPSQI
+2126 NPVTVITPSQI
-2137 IFPTGSENV
+2137 TFPTGSENV
-2146 QIVKN
+2146 QTVTTK
-2151 TLSLKGNSAEKLLQL
+2151 LSLKGNSAKKLLKL
-2166 KSSSLTQITDTT
+2166 KSSSSTLITDTT

-2212 FSGEPDVHN
+2212 ASASGSGITAIHN

-2235 FWNFNGCEYTWTGAK
+2235 FWNFNGCEYTWTGTK

-2284 KWPNLDK
+2284 NWPDLDK

-2303 GQGEITIGQK
+2303 GLGEITIGQK

-2321 DLKAQ
+2321 DLKAE
-2326 KITNIGLV
+2326 KITNSGLV
-2334 KIKGTNPTQT
+2334 KIKGTNAAQT
-2344 ITGTRVNETGSTV
+2344 ITGERVNNDGSTV
-2357 EYYSETTANPTIN
+2357 EYYSGTTATPTIN
-2370 FAWGTEYANLLITD
+2370 FAWGNEYANLLITD
-2384 ITDNN
+2384 VTNN
-2389 SNINVSEKL
+2389 SSDLKISEKL
-2398 IIHNNTVLTG
+2398 IIHNNTVLSG
-2408 KLAVTGTT
+2408 KLAVTGAT
-2416 TIETAENVSLTGSNN
+2416 TIETTENVSLTGSNN
-2431 LAGGVEIKKVNDA
+2431 LAGGVVINKVNDA
-2444 VLNNSGTFNLI
+2444 VLNNNGTFNLT
-2455 QTEGADINTLTI
+2455 QTAGADTNTLTI
-2467 NSPVTLQT
+2467 KSPVTLLT

-2482 QTYDGE
+2482 QTYNDE
-2488 ITLTKDTE
+2488 ITLIQNTE

-2509 INNKLSGSTYALTI
+2509 INNKLSGSTYALAI

-2537 DYIKSAG
+2537 GYIKSAG

-2562 YIDCGTNKIIFDGN
+2562 YIDCNTNKIIFDGN

-2624 EYYTAPT
+2624 KYFTDPTFSFSYT
-2631 AYAQDSRTT
+2631 QDSRTT
-2640 TFDSLTGSTI
+2640 TFDSLAGSTI
-2650 KVGNNFYLN
+2650 KVCNNFYLN

-2716 IEQGNADKGGNNQN
+2716 VEQGNTDKGGNNQN

-2750 VEFTLPVQNANNEI
+2750 VEFTLPVENAHNEI

-2769 AGATADSNGQ
+2769 AGATAESNGE

-2838 DGKNAYNQ
+2838 DGEYAYNQ

-2888 INFEADGSTVADRFT
+2888 INFKADGSIEAEGFT

-2923 IPDSDIQPDY
+2923 IPDSEIQPDY

-3003 LNSGNKLN
+3003 LNSGNKLD

-3102 FKLNQGAKNETLNAI
+3102 FKLNQGAKNEILNAI

-3136 DYADEHEIVPT
+3136 DYADEYEIVPT

-3322 TPPDYDI
+3322 TPPDFDI

-3340 NGELYIVFVKKLKLK
+3340 NGELYIVFVKKLKLE

-3583 DTNKRI
+3583 DTKKRI

-3600 EPLSDALNENFE
+3600 EPLSDVLNENFE

-3661 SPDNT
+3661 NPDNT

-3698 SFKLKDV
+3698 SFKLKAV
-3705 KTQRGGVSIY
+3705 TTQRGGVSIY

>member
-41 KSDVLGHYT
+41 KSDVLRPYT
-50 WSSKVGGGN
+50 WSSKVDGEN
-59 TKSIW
+59 SNSIW

-93 CTVIVQLEKDI
+93 CTVIVQLEKNI

-183 ITQGANLKIEGTI
+183 ITQDANLKIEGTI

-208 DSSDQT
+208 DSSDHT
-214 GKLEVT
+214 GKLKVT
-220 GNVKNNGKGFN
+220 GNVENNGKGFN

-259 WSTGTVPAETAETA
+259 WSTGTVPAKTA
-273 EVAIPDGLTN
+273 EVAIPDGLTK
-283 YPTIDA
+283 YPTIA
-289 GKNIVV
+289 AVENIVV

-316 DFTINNRITGSG
+316 DFTLNNRITGSG
-328 SLIVP
+328 SLVVP
-333 AGKTYT
+333 SGKTYT

-467 DDYFNRDN
+467 DDYFNRAN
-475 FTVNITGGEIKC
+475 FTVNISGSEIKSI
-487 KSMTPN
+487 SMTPN

-534 ADSFRHSATSSEP
+534 ADSFRHSADSSEP

-580 NLVANE
+580 KLIANE
-586 ITKTNSTYT
+586 ITKTNGTYT

-601 SSGNDLATGYSIT
+601 SSGKDLATGYSIT

-626 LPASFKIKNDGT
+626 LPASFIIKNDGT
-638 IKDKDSSTG
+638 IKYKDSSTG

-683 TLKKSNTINGTQKI
+683 TLKNSNTINGTQKI
-697 TVTNATYTDST
+697 QVTNATYTNST
-708 NLTLIGNVE
+708 NLAIIGTVE

-724 NVTIGNANTEGTT
+724 NVTIGNVNTEGTT

-756 PAASSTNKINTSL
+756 PAASSINKINTRL
-769 TNNGTYIDSTG
+769 TNNGTYTDSTG

-796 LGFNNLPNLTV
+796 SGSNNLPNLTV
-807 ECLGSAYFNC
+807 ECLGSATFDC
-817 SNIINTLKAE
+817 SNIINTLKAK
-827 SLGGRTLTF
+827 SLGGKTLTF
-836 KTDTFQTVTNL
+836 ATDTFQTVTNL

-861 GSGNWRINIADPK
+861 GRGIWKINIDDP
-874 NKASVKWVT
+874 NNASVKWVT
-883 IKNSTANQSSLKQI
+883 IENSTANQSSLKQI

-915 TYKWTGAIDTA
+915 TYKWTGAKDTA
-926 WENAANWTPE
+926 WDDAANWTPE

-984 TLTLNAINLQVDD
+984 TLTLNANNLQVDD

-1029 MDNEKGT
+1029 MDNAKGT
-1036 VEYSTGTTCN
+1036 VEYSTGTTFN
-1046 ITDYHNGTNETA
+1046 ITDYHNGTNGTF

-1064 IKSGRW
+1064 IASGKW

-1081 NIKAANSFTIESGAT
+1081 NIKAANSFTIEYGAT

-1103 EVNSSFTNNGTIEIK
+1103 EINSSFTNNGTIEIK
-1118 EGTSENPTSVGFWGN
+1118 DGTSENPTSVGFWGN
-1133 FTNSLTGKVK
+1133 FTNSSTGKVK

-1197 NLFIPYNAEHNI
+1197 NLYIPVNAEHNV

-1238 FQNVDFLDNGTTTGF
+1238 FQNVDFLDNGTATGF
-1253 TFNSNITASLGNLT
+1253 TFNSNITASSGNLT
-1267 FSDDATFAKKTT
+1267 FSDDTTFVKKTT
-1279 LARPDTITVET
+1279 FTTSGTITVDT

-1329 NASLSAKK
+1329 NALLSAKK

-1344 EPKTEADSKKWNL
+1344 EPKTAADSSLWNL
-1357 NLTATGSG
+1357 SLTTTGSS

-1389 KDITLTTTNQNIAF
+1389 KDITLTTTNQNITF
-1403 GKNCKLHAA
+1403 GETCKLHAA

-1422 TFNNTSIS
+1422 TFNNSIIS

-1437 EEEVS
+1437 TKEVS
-1442 LNGLKAKSFTVT
+1442 LNGLEAKSFTVT
-1454 GTTTTPKAVK
+1454 GTTTTPTAVK
-1464 YAGLIKL
+1464 YEGRIKL
-1471 SGTSDFIIDYPA
+1471 YGTSDFIIDYPA
-1483 ITTDNAEF
+1483 ITTDNVEF
-1491 DLGGNFVL
+1491 ELGGNFVL

-1541 VGSSDYKFTSV
+1541 VGSIDYKFTSV
-1552 NFYSPVNFAAEGL
+1552 NFYSPVNFAEEGL

-1578 SLNSTNKFA
+1578 SLKSTNKFA
-1587 ISKHLTI
+1587 ISKHLEI

-1616 TGISTFAKGVAVY
+1616 TGNSTFKNGVAVG
-1629 GSFTDNGKWETD
+1629 GSFTDDGKWEID

-1659 SENSKYNIVL
+1659 SENSTYNIVL
-1669 NDSDKELTFIET
+1669 NNSYKELTFINS
-1681 KAKVKNL
+1681 KANVSKL
-1688 TVTKATA
+1688 TVTNAAA
-1695 LKFQCDTDIGTFSNT
+1695 LKFQCDADIGTFSNT
-1710 DDSLKLEIGYI
+1710 ADSLKLEIGYI
-1721 DASDSS
+1721 DASNSS
-1727 NNKAAKVTINQ
+1727 NNKSAKVTIGSLNG
-1738 LDRNTLNSK
+1738 NTLKSK

-1754 LVFTQTSEGV
+1754 LVFTQTSGV
-1764 TLGSTDSE
+1764 TLGSAGSE
-1772 ITIAGSITAANDITL
+1772 ITIAGSITAAHDITI
-1787 LGTIT
+1787 LGKLT
-1792 SVKVDDASKETL
+1792 SVEVDETNKATL
-1804 PKIKAGPDKAINF
+1804 PKITAGTGFAINLG
-1817 VSTPLD
+1817 SPTSD

-1833 LNSPVNNK
+1833 LNSSVNNK
-1841 AEFINSGT
+1841 
-1849 LTANQSFTNNAK
+1849 AK

-1881 GISSAVLN
+1881 GTSSAILN

-1899 WTSEETLVI
+1899 WESEETLVI
-1908 NGTETQSFTPQSTG
+1908 NGTGTQNFTPQTTG
-1922 STYKKILIQK
+1922 STYNTILIQK
-1932 TADATDHEVVFTDA
+1932 SATATDDEVIFTDA
-1946 NTLNAKIVTIE
+1946 NTLNAKTVTIE
-1957 NNGTTNF
+1957 NNDTTNF
-1964 NGPVSIET
+1964 KGPVSIET
-1972 LNDAAVSSAAPGSVT
+1972 LNDVAASSAAPGSVT
-1987 INGGGTISTATLN
+1987 INGDGKISTATLN
-2000 TTGDLTVTSAA
+2000 TTGDLTVTSDV
-2011 GLTITNLTHT
+2011 GLTITKLTHT
-2021 TGETNVNGKLTLDGD
+2021 TGETKVNGKLTLDGD

-2050 LHGASDKTIT
+2050 LQGASGKTIT

-2071 AAESGV
+2071 AAEAGI
-2077 VTFDGELTINGSS
+2077 VTFDGELTIAGRST
-2090 EFNTAN
+2090 FNTAN

-2101 SITSANQY
+2101 LITSANQY
-2109 ATLNIY
+2109 TTLNIY
-2115 NSSSTNNSNPA
+2115 NSSSIDDSDPA

-2137 IFPTGSENV
+2137 TFPAGSANV
-2146 QIVKN
+2146 QTV
-2151 TLSLKGNSAEKLLQL
+2151 TTALSLKGNSAEKLLQL
-2166 KSSSLTQITDTT
+2166 KSSSSTLITDTT

-2190 ITDTDESKNPDI
+2190 ITDTDASKNPDI
-2202 QFVEMTNGYN
+2202 QFVDMTNGYN
-2212 FSGEPDVHN
+2212 ASEELDVHN

-2255 TAKNWDRNSVPGKNS
+2255 TAKNWNRNSVPGKNS
-2270 IILITEKVNGASVT
+2270 IIKITEKVNGASVT
-2284 KWPNLDK
+2284 NWPNLDN
-2291 STYPNGVSKVDM
+2291 STYPKGVSQVDM
-2303 GQGEITIGQK
+2303 GQGEITIGQN

-2321 DLKAQ
+2321 DLKAK
-2326 KITNIGLV
+2326 KITNSGLV
-2334 KIKGTNPTQT
+2334 KIKGTNAAQE
-2344 ITGTRVNETGSTV
+2344 ITGTRENETGSTV
-2357 EYYSETTANPTIN
+2357 EYYSGTTATPTIN
-2370 FAWGTEYANLLITD
+2370 FAWGNEYENLLIKGVT
-2384 ITDNN
+2384 NN
-2389 SNINVSEKL
+2389 SSDLEISEKL
-2398 IIHNNTVLTG
+2398 IIHNNTVLSG
-2408 KLAVTGTT
+2408 KLAVKGTT
-2416 TIETAENVSLTGSNN
+2416 TIETTENVSLTGSNN
-2431 LAGGVEIKKVNDA
+2431 LAGGVVINKVNDA
-2444 VLNNSGTFNLI
+2444 VLNNSGTFNLT
-2455 QTEGADINTLTI
+2455 QTQGAYINTLTI
-2467 NSPVTLQT
+2467 KSPVTLKT

-2482 QTYDGE
+2482 QTYNDE
-2488 ITLTKDTE
+2488 ITLTIDTK
-2496 LTVSNSTPADLLT
+2496 LTVSNSTSADLLT
-2509 INNKLSGSTYALTI
+2509 INNKLSGSTYALAI

-2537 DYIKSAG
+2537 GYIKSAG
-2544 TKDRTWTSTTKAN
+2544 TKDRTWTSTTKAK

-2562 YIDCGTNKIIFDGN
+2562 YIDCGTNRIIFDGN
-2576 FTANNIYMY
+2576 CSANNIYMY
-2585 NGAVTVKSGKTLEAL
+2585 KGAVTVNSGKTLEA
-2600 HNLAV
+2600 NQNFAV
-2605 WGAAYSATDKRYSA
+2605 WGAAYSATDKRYSD

-2624 EYYTAPT
+2624 EYYTAPAFSF
-2631 AYAQDSRTT
+2631 AYAQDSKTT
-2640 TFDSLTGSTI
+2640 TFDSLAGSTI

-2666 TLDLPANTASQPEL
+2666 TLDLPANTSSKPEL

-2716 IEQGNADKGGNNQN
+2716 VEQGNTDMGGNNQN

-2750 VEFTLPVQNANNEI
+2750 VEFTLPVENANNEI

-2838 DGKNAYNQ
+2838 DGKDEYNQ

-2854 TDRNGIHHDITVD
+2854 TDRNGIHHNITVD

-2888 INFEADGSTVADRFT
+2888 INFEADGFTEAERFT

-2946 VDIGNETTA
+2946 VDIGNETTT

-3003 LNSGNKLN
+3003 LNSGNKLD

-3076 NVYLTDTNG
+3076 NAYLTDTNG

-3090 KGTQTNHRIATE
+3090 KGTQTNHKIATE

-3136 DYADEHEIVPT
+3136 DYADEYEIVPT

-3322 TPPDYDI
+3322 TPPDFDI

-3340 NGELYIVFVKKLKLK
+3340 NGELYIVFVKKLKLEN
-3355 DISVGSYTHEK
+3355 ISVGSYTHEK

-3449 FTLAA
+3449 FTLAT

-3583 DTNKRI
+3583 DTKKRI
-3589 WLPQVAGTPAF
+3589 WLPQVTGTPAF
-3600 EPLSDALNENFE
+3600 EPLSDVLNENFE

-3698 SFKLKDV
+3698 SFKLKAV
-3705 KTQRGGVSIY
+3705 TTQRGGVSIY

>member
-32 EKYIWNENA
+32 EKYIWNEKA
-41 KSDVLGHYT
+41 KSNILEPYT
-50 WSSKVGGGN
+50 WSSQVGGGN
-59 TKSIW
+59 TDSIW
-64 KKESPD
+64 KKESPG
-70 GSWGYLTSTPEMT
+70 GSWEYLTSTPEMT

-115 GGPHP
+115 GDPNP

-133 GYNLTCNDLIL
+133 SYNLTCNDLIL

-208 DSSDQT
+208 DSSDHT

-220 GNVKNNGKGFN
+220 GNVENNGKGFN

-245 WTGAKDT
+245 WTGA
-252 VWEDAAN
+252 DATNPTDWNTGAN
-259 WSTGTVPAETAETA
+259 WSTGTVPGSTA
-273 EVAIPDGLTN
+273 EVAIPDGVAD
-283 YPTIDA
+283 YPTISA
-289 GKNIVV
+289 GNDIVV
-295 KSLAMGD
+295 KSLSMGD

-316 DFTINNRITGSG
+316 DFTLNNRITGSG
-328 SLIVP
+328 FLIVP
-333 AGKTYT
+333 SGKTYT

-359 NKVQF
+359 NKV
-364 TGVFTNGTTGTFKA
+364 VFAKDLANGSSGTFYVASEPGTTTFK
-378 SASEDNNATVF
+378 
-389 LNTADFRNGNFDF
+389 GN
-402 SGDGTAKKSICFYN
+402 
-416 KTDDSS
+416 
-422 KTATTFY
+422 
-429 TSTEKPLTVK
+429 
-439 NFFFGGN
+439 
-446 VNITLGNTLNC
+446 
-457 TDFSS
+457 TDFSAGT
-462 DCLGN
+462 LGISGLYGSEPGTIN
-467 DDYFNRDN
+467 FYNPITSETDPVKTLKTPSTQLSINNFNFGGKINIELGAKITTKQLNMDALGVTEN
-475 FTVNITGGEIKC
+475 FSSKDFIVNISGGEIEC
-487 KSMTPN
+487 TSMNITRASATN
-493 RGSKT
+493 
-498 DGVIGTI
+498 DVIGTLNLSTNVKCTGTI
-505 NINTDISCEG
+505 
-515 QFETHSGTN
+515 QTHSGTN
-524 IIIAADKTVN
+524 LNNTNGYNFEATTFD
-534 ADSFRHSATSSEP
+534 HSADNSTP
-547 YTKLTIYGSLNVQ
+547 YTKLSVNG
-560 NTFDLQYNSGSTE
+560 TFTVTDFVIQSNNGSTE
-573 ILIGSSG
+573 
-580 NLVANE
+580 VE
-586 ITKTNSTYT
+586 IS
-595 KSTGKD
+595 STGKLIASNINVNNNKTFKKATKAD
-601 SSGNDLATGYSIT
+601 GSEWSGATGYSIT
-614 NNGTIQVGTSLN
+614 NNGTIQVGTFLN
-626 LPASFKIKNDGT
+626 LPASFKIKNNGI

-670 VTNTAAE
+670 ITNTAAE

-708 NLTLIGNVE
+708 NLAIIGTVE
-717 LPGVTNG
+717 LPGVTKG
-724 NVTIGNANTEGTT
+724 DVTIGNATTAGTT

-756 PAASSTNKINTSL
+756 PKASSTNKINTRL
-769 TNNGTYIDSTG
+769 TNNGTYTDSTG

-785 ADDATIDGTPA
+785 ADGATIDGTPA
-796 LGFNNLPNLTV
+796 SGSNNLPNLTV
-807 ECLGSAYFNC
+807 KCLGSATFDC
-817 SNIINTLKAE
+817 SNIIYTLKAE
-827 SLGGRTLTF
+827 KLGGKTLTF
-836 KTDTFQTVTNL
+836 ATDTFQTVTTL
-847 SLSGSSITNTLSLT
+847 SLSGKSITDTLSLT
-861 GSGNWRINIADPK
+861 GSGIWRINIADPK
-874 NKASVKWVT
+874 NNASVKWVT
-883 IKNSTANQSSLKQI
+883 IKNSTANQSSSSQI

-952 PDGLAAEKYPVY
+952 PDGLAAAKYPVY

-976 GESDGSAA
+976 GESEGSAA
-984 TLTLNAINLQVDD
+984 TLTLNENNLQVDD

-1029 MDNEKGT
+1029 MDNAKGT
-1036 VEYSTGTTCN
+1036 VEYSTEYSTGTTCN

-1081 NIKAANSFTIESGAT
+1081 NIKAARNFTIESGAT
-1096 LIIENTS
+1096 LVVENTS
-1103 EVNSSFTNNGTIEIK
+1103 EINSPFTNNGTIEIA

-1133 FTNSLTGKVK
+1133 FTNSSTGKVK

-1197 NLFIPYNAEHNI
+1197 NLFIPDNAEHNI
-1209 TFKGFDSSNP
+1209 TFKGFDSDNP
-1219 MKISKWTDT
+1219 MQIAKWTDT

-1238 FQNVDFLDNGTTTGF
+1238 FQNVDFLDNGAATGF
-1253 TFNSNITASLGNLT
+1253 TFNSNITASSGNLT
-1267 FSDDATFAKKTT
+1267 FSDDTTFVKKTT
-1279 LARPDTITVET
+1279 FATAGTITVET
-1290 GKTITAQKDFEVTN
+1290 RKTITAQKDFEVTN

-1329 NASLSAKK
+1329 KASLSAKK

-1344 EPKTEADSKKWNL
+1344 EPKTAADSSLWNL
-1357 NLTATGSG
+1357 SLTTTGSS

-1389 KDITLTTTNQNIAF
+1389 KDITLTTTNQNITF
-1403 GKNCKLHAA
+1403 GETCKLHAA

-1422 TFNNTSIS
+1422 TFNNSIIS

-1437 EEEVS
+1437 TEEVS
-1442 LNGLKAKSFTVT
+1442 LNGLNAKSFTVT
-1454 GTTTTPKAVK
+1454 GTTPTAVK

-1471 SGTSDFIIDYPA
+1471 YGTSDFIIDYPA
-1483 ITTDNAEF
+1483 ITTDNVEF
-1491 DLGGNFVL
+1491 ELGGNFVL

-1524 TLKITTPPNSE
+1524 TLKITTPLTSE

-1541 VGSSDYKFTSV
+1541 VGSSDHKFKSV
-1552 NFYSPVNFAAEGL
+1552 NFYSPVNFAAEDL

-1572 NFAENS
+1572 NFAKNS

-1587 ISKHLTI
+1587 ISKHLKI
-1594 GGTFTYSV
+1594 GGTFTCSV
-1602 DEQFNIPGNCTIDS
+1602 NEQFNIPGNCTIDS
-1616 TGISTFAKGVAVY
+1616 TGISTFAKGVAVC

-1669 NDSDKELTFIET
+1669 NDSDKELTFINS
-1681 KAKVKNL
+1681 KANVSKL
-1688 TVTKATA
+1688 TVTNAAA
-1695 LKFQCDTDIGTFSNT
+1695 LKFQCDADIGTFSNT
-1710 DDSLKLEIGYI
+1710 ADSLKLEIGYI
-1721 DASDSS
+1721 DASNSS
-1727 NNKAAKVTINQ
+1727 NNKSAKVTINQ
-1738 LDRNTLNSK
+1738 LDGNTLNSK

-1754 LVFTQTSEGV
+1754 LDFKQTSEGV
-1764 TLGSTDSE
+1764 TLGSNDSE
-1772 ITIAGSITAANDITL
+1772 ITIAGSITAAHDITL

-1792 SVKVDDASKETL
+1792 SVEVDDASKETL
-1804 PKIKAGPDKAINF
+1804 PKITAGSDKAINLG
-1817 VSTPLD
+1817 STTSD

-1833 LNSPVNNK
+1833 LNSSVNNK
-1841 AEFINSGT
+1841 
-1849 LTANQSFTNNAK
+1849 AK

-1866 TLTANQSFTNNGSAT
+1866 KLTANQSFTNNGSAT
-1881 GISSAVLN
+1881 GTSSSAILN

-1899 WTSEETLVI
+1899 WESEETLVI

-1922 STYKKILIQK
+1922 STYNKILIQK
-1932 TADATDHEVVFTDA
+1932 TAAATDDKVIFTDA
-1946 NTLNAKIVTIE
+1946 NTLKATTVTIE
-1957 NNGTTNF
+1957 NNDTTNF
-1964 NGPVSIET
+1964 NGPVSIGT
-1972 LNDAAVSSAAPGSVT
+1972 LNDVAASSEAPGSIT

-2000 TTGDLTVTSAA
+2000 TTGDLTVTSDA

-2021 TGETNVNGKLTLDGD
+2021 TGETKVNGKLTLTED
-2036 STVGKITIAETVGE
+2036 STVGKITIAKTDGK
-2050 LHGASDKTIT
+2050 LQGASGKTIT

-2071 AAESGV
+2071 TANAGI
-2077 VTFDGELTINGSS
+2077 VTFDGTLTIAGRS

-2115 NSSSTNNSNPA
+2115 NSSSTNNSDPA
-2126 NPVTEITPSQI
+2126 NPVTEITPSRI
-2137 IFPTGSENV
+2137 TFPAGPTNV
-2146 QIVKN
+2146 QTVTTK
-2151 TLSLKGNSAEKLLQL
+2151 LSLKGNSAEKLLQL
-2166 KSSSLTQITDTT
+2166 KSSSSTQITDTT
-2178 EADCFYINFTGT
+2178 EYDCFYINFNGT

-2212 FSGEPDVHN
+2212 ASGEPDVHN

-2235 FWNFNGCEYTWTGAK
+2235 FWNFNGCKYTWTGAK

-2255 TAKNWDRNSVPGKNS
+2255 TAKNWNRNSVPGKNS
-2270 IILITEKVNGASVT
+2270 IILITEKVNEVSVT
-2284 KWPNLDK
+2284 NWPDLDN
-2291 STYPNGVSKVDM
+2291 STYPTGVSQVDM

-2313 AELHINTK
+2313 AELHINRKNLAART
-2321 DLKAQ
+2321 
-2326 KITNIGLV
+2326 ITNSGLV
-2334 KIKGTNPTQT
+2334 KIKGTDAAQT
-2344 ITGTRVNETGSTV
+2344 ITGTRVNSTGSTV
-2357 EYYSETTANPTIN
+2357 EYYSGTTATPTIN
-2370 FAWGTEYANLLITD
+2370 FAWGNEYANLLITD
-2384 ITDNN
+2384 VTNN
-2389 SNINVSEKL
+2389 SSDLEISEEL
-2398 IIHNNTVLTG
+2398 IIHNNTALSG

-2416 TIETAENVSLTGSNN
+2416 TIETTENVSLTGSNN

-2444 VLNNSGTFNLI
+2444 VLNNNGTFNLT
-2455 QTEGADINTLTI
+2455 QTAGADINTLTI
-2467 NSPVTLQT
+2467 NSPVTLKT

-2482 QTYDGE
+2482 QTYNDE
-2488 ITLTKDTE
+2488 ITLTKATE

-2509 INNKLSGSTYALTI
+2509 INNKLSGSTYALSI

-2537 DYIKSAG
+2537 GYIKSAG

-2562 YIDCGTNKIIFDGN
+2562 YIDCDTNKIIFDGN

-2624 EYYTAPT
+2624 EYYTAPAFSF
-2631 AYAQDSRTT
+2631 AYTQDSRTT
-2640 TFDSLTGSTI
+2640 TFDSLAGSTI
-2650 KVGNNFYLN
+2650 KVCNNFYLN

-2666 TLDLPANTASQPEL
+2666 TLDLPANTSSKPEL

-2716 IEQGNADKGGNNQN
+2716 IEQGNTDKGGNNQN

-2750 VEFTLPVQNANNEI
+2750 VEFTLPVENAHNEI

-2769 AGATADSNGQ
+2769 AGATAESNGE

-2838 DGKNAYNQ
+2838 DGEYAYNQ

-2854 TDRNGIHHDITVD
+2854 TDRNGIHHNITVD

-2888 INFEADGSTVADRFT
+2888 INFEADGSIEAEGFT

-2988 KGLTIAGLAAFTDGR
+2988 KGLTIEGLAAFTDGR
-3003 LNSGNKLN
+3003 LNPGNKLD

-3030 KKQTN
+3030 EKQTN

-3042 GYVDGTIDGTHKNWI
+3042 GYVDGTIDGTHKNWV

-3064 MPANGSTVRAIE
+3064 MPATGSTVKAIA
-3076 NVYLTDTNG
+3076 NPYLTDTNG

-3090 KGTQTNHRIATE
+3090 KGTQTNHKIVTE

-3136 DYADEHEIVPT
+3136 DYADEYEIVPT

-3158 HILDNEENGN
+3158 HILDNEENGD

-3174 THGWSQMLDAPDAEG
+3174 THGWSQMLDAPDSEG

-3322 TPPDYDI
+3322 TPPDFDI

-3340 NGELYIVFVKKLKLK
+3340 NGELYIVFVKKLKLEN
-3355 DISVGSYTHEK
+3355 ISVGSYTHEK

-3583 DTNKRI
+3583 DTKKRI
-3589 WLPQVAGTPAF
+3589 WLPQVTGTPAF
-3600 EPLSDALNENFE
+3600 EPLSDVLNENFE

-3698 SFKLKDV
+3698 SFKLKAV
-3705 KTQRGGVSIY
+3705 TSQRGGVSIY

>member
-32 EKYIWNENA
+32 ENYIWNENA
-41 KSDVLGHYT
+41 KSNILEPYT
-50 WSSKVGGGN
+50 WSSKVDGEN
-59 TKSIW
+59 SNSIW

-70 GSWGYLTSTPEMT
+70 GSWGYLPSTPLMT
-83 LSDNILFSGE
+83 SSDNILFSGE

-115 GGPHP
+115 GGDNA
-120 VTSGAYPVTIDLN
+120 VTSGEYPVTIDLN
-133 GYNLTCNDLIL
+133 GHNLTCKDLIL
-144 NNNGNFPVNL
+144 NNNGNFPVKL

-160 ATKGNFII
+160 TTKGNFII
-168 KNGFDFSDN
+168 QNGFDFSDN

-208 DSSDQT
+208 DSTDQT

-237 DVTSSIFI
+237 HVTI

-252 VWEDAAN
+252 VWEDDAN
-259 WSTGTVPAETAETA
+259 WSTGTVPAEKD

-283 YPTIDA
+283 YPTIA
-289 GKNIVV
+289 AVENIVV

-302 SAKITVEGTLSIDS
+302 SAKITVEGTLSINS
-316 DFTINNRITGSG
+316 DFTLNNRITGSG

-333 AGKTYT
+333 DGKTYT

-364 TGVFTNGTTGTFKA
+364 TGVFKNGTTGTFKA

-402 SGDGTAKKSICFYN
+402 SGDGTVKSICFYN

-467 DDYFNRDN
+467 DDYFNRAN

-534 ADSFRHSATSSEP
+534 ADSFRHSADSSEP
-547 YTKLTIYGSLNVQ
+547 YTKLTIYGSLNVK

-573 ILIGSSG
+573 ILIDSSG

-586 ITKTNSTYT
+586 ITKTNGTYT

-626 LPASFKIKNDGT
+626 LPASFIIKNDGT
-638 IKDKDSSTG
+638 IKDKDSATG

-670 VTNTAAE
+670 ITNTAAE

-708 NLTLIGNVE
+708 KLAIIGTVE
-717 LPGVTNG
+717 LPGVTKG
-724 NVTIGNANTEGTT
+724 DVTIGNATTAGTT

-756 PAASSTNKINTSL
+756 PKASSTNKINTRL
-769 TNNGTYIDSTG
+769 TNNGTYTDSTG

-785 ADDATIDGTPA
+785 ADGATIDGTPA
-796 LGFNNLPNLTV
+796 SGSNNLPNLTV

-827 SLGGRTLTF
+827 ILGGKTLTF
-836 KTDTFQTVTNL
+836 TTDTFQTVTNL

-984 TLTLNAINLQVDD
+984 TLTLNANNLQVDD

-1046 ITDYHNGTNETA
+1046 ITDYHNGTNGTF

-1064 IKSGRW
+1064 IASGKW
-1070 TIPASATGSNN
+1070 TIPTSATGSNN
-1081 NIKAANSFTIESGAT
+1081 NIKAENSFTIESGAT

-1103 EVNSSFTNNGTIEIK
+1103 EINSSFTNNGTIEIK

-1133 FTNSLTGKVK
+1133 FTNSSTGKVK

-1178 PANSSFNV
+1178 PDDSSFNV
-1186 KSAAAATNNKY
+1186 KSEAAATNNKY

-1219 MKISKWTDT
+1219 MKIAKWTDT

-1238 FQNVDFLDNGTTTGF
+1238 FQNVDFLDNETGF
-1253 TFNSNITASLGNLT
+1253 TFNSNITASSGNLT
-1267 FSDDATFAKKTT
+1267 FSDDTTFVKKTT
-1279 LARPDTITVET
+1279 FATAGTITVDT
-1290 GKTITAQKDFEVTN
+1290 VKTITAQKDFEVTN

-1344 EPKTEADSKKWNL
+1344 EPKTAADSSLWNL
-1357 NLTATGSG
+1357 RLTTTGSS

-1383 TADKLF
+1383 TDDKLF
-1389 KDITLTTTNQNIAF
+1389 KDITLTTTNQNITF
-1403 GKNCKLHAA
+1403 GENCKLHAA
-1412 GTISATGKNV
+1412 GTISAIGKNV
-1422 TFNNTSIS
+1422 TFNNSTIS

-1437 EEEVS
+1437 TEEVS

-1454 GTTTTPKAVK
+1454 GTTTTPTAVK
-1464 YAGLIKL
+1464 YAGLIEL

-1483 ITTDNAEF
+1483 ITTANAEF
-1491 DLGGNFVL
+1491 KLGGNFVL

-1541 VGSSDYKFTSV
+1541 VGSRDHKFKSV
-1552 NFYSPVNFAAEGL
+1552 NFYSPVNFAAEDL

-1572 NFAENS
+1572 NFAEKS

-1587 ISKHLTI
+1587 ISKHLEI
-1594 GGTFTYSV
+1594 GGTFTCSV
-1602 DEQFNIPGNCTIDS
+1602 NEQFNIPGNCTIDS

-1629 GSFTDNGKWETD
+1629 GSFTDNGKWTE
-1641 ADKGTITFIG
+1641 GTITFIG

-1659 SENSKYNIVL
+1659 SENSTYNIVL

-1681 KAKVKNL
+1681 KANVTKL
-1688 TVTKATA
+1688 TVTNAAA
-1695 LKFQCDTDIGTFSNT
+1695 LKFQCDADIETFSDT
-1710 DDSLKLEIGYI
+1710 ADSLKLEIGYI
-1721 DASDSS
+1721 DASESS
-1727 NNKAAKVTINQ
+1727 NNKAAKVTINK
-1738 LDRNTLNSK
+1738 LDGNTLNSK
-1747 TAVINSE
+1747 EVVINSE
-1754 LVFTQTSEGV
+1754 LDFKQTSEGV
-1764 TLGSTDSE
+1764 TLGSNDSE
-1772 ITIAGSITAANDITL
+1772 ITIAGSITASNDITL

-1792 SVKVDDASKETL
+1792 SVEVDEANKATL
-1804 PKIKAGPDKAINF
+1804 PKITAGSDKAINF
-1817 VSTPLD
+1817 GSTPSD

-1833 LNSPVNNK
+1833 LNSSVNN
-1841 AEFINSGT
+1841 T
-1849 LTANQSFTNNAK
+1849 AK

-1866 TLTANQSFTNNGSAT
+1866 TLTANQSFTNNGSAIGT
-1881 GISSAVLN
+1881 SSSAILN

-1899 WTSEETLVI
+1899 WESEETLVI
-1908 NGTETQSFTPQSTG
+1908 NGTGTQNFTPQSTG
-1922 STYKKILIQK
+1922 STYNKILIQK
-1932 TADATDHEVVFTDA
+1932 TADATDHEVIFTA
-1946 NTLNAKIVTIE
+1946 PNTLKAKTVTIG
-1957 NNGTTNF
+1957 NNDTTNF
-1964 NGPVSIET
+1964 NGPVSIGT
-1972 LNDAAVSSAAPGSVT
+1972 LNDVADSSTAPGSIT

-2000 TTGDLTVTSAA
+2000 TTGDLTVTSDA

-2021 TGETNVNGKLTLDGD
+2021 TGETKVNGKLTLTED
-2036 STVGKITIAETVGE
+2036 STVGKITIAETDGE
-2050 LHGASDKTIT
+2050 LHGASGKTIT

-2071 AAESGV
+2071 TANAGI
-2077 VTFDGELTINGSS
+2077 VTFDGSIIIAGTSN
-2090 EFNTAN
+2090 FNTAN

-2101 SITSANQY
+2101 SIKSANQY
-2109 ATLNIY
+2109 ETLNIY
-2115 NSSSTNNSNPA
+2115 NSSSTNNSDPA
-2126 NPVTEITPSQI
+2126 NPVTEITPSRI
-2137 IFPTGSENV
+2137 TFPAGSTNV
-2146 QIVKN
+2146 QTVK
-2151 TLSLKGNSAEKLLQL
+2151 TALFLKGNSAEKLLQL
-2166 KSSSLTQITDTT
+2166 KSSSSTQITDTT
-2178 EADCFYINFTGT
+2178 KADCFYINFTGT

-2212 FSGEPDVHN
+2212 ASGEPDVHN

-2235 FWNFNGCEYTWTGAK
+2235 FWNFNGCEYTWTGTK

-2255 TAKNWDRNSVPGKNS
+2255 TAKNWNRNSVPGKNS
-2270 IILITEKVNGASVT
+2270 IILITEKVNEVSVT
-2284 KWPNLDK
+2284 QWPDLDK
-2291 STYPNGVSKVDM
+2291 SKYPNGVSKVDM
-2303 GQGEITIGQK
+2303 GLGEITIGQK

-2321 DLKAQ
+2321 DLKANI
-2326 KITNIGLV
+2326 ITNNGLV
-2334 KIKGTNPTQT
+2334 KIKGTNAAQT
-2344 ITGTRVNETGSTV
+2344 ITGERVNNDGSTV
-2357 EYYSETTANPTIN
+2357 EYYSGTTATPTIN
-2370 FAWGTEYANLLITD
+2370 FAWGNKYANLLITD
-2384 ITDNN
+2384 VTNN
-2389 SNINVSEKL
+2389 SSDLEISEKL
-2398 IIHNNTVLTG
+2398 IIKNNTDLSG

-2416 TIETAENVSLTGSNN
+2416 TIETTENVSLTGSNN
-2431 LAGGVEIKKVNDA
+2431 LAGGVVINKVNDA
-2444 VLNNSGTFNLI
+2444 VLNNNGTFNLT
-2455 QTEGADINTLTI
+2455 QTAGADINTLTI
-2467 NSPVTLQT
+2467 NSPVTLKT

-2482 QTYDGE
+2482 QTYNDE
-2488 ITLTKDTE
+2488 ITLTKASE

-2509 INNKLSGSTYALTI
+2509 INNKLSGSTYALSI

-2537 DYIKSAG
+2537 GYIKSAG

-2562 YIDCGTNKIIFDGN
+2562 YIDCDTNKIIFDGN

-2624 EYYTAPT
+2624 EYYTPPAFSF
-2631 AYAQDSRTT
+2631 AYTQDSRTT
-2640 TFDSLTGSTI
+2640 TFDSLAGSTI
-2650 KVGNNFYLN
+2650 KVCNNFYLN
-2659 GTDLPSV
+2659 GTNLPSV

-2716 IEQGNADKGGNNQN
+2716 VEQGNTDKGGNNQN

-2744 YDDVIY
+2744 FDDVIY
-2750 VEFTLPVQNANNEI
+2750 IEFTLPVENAHNEI
-2764 NTNLG
+2764 NTNLR
-2769 AGATADSNGQ
+2769 AGATAESNGE

-2796 VAYTDKDCTTELEAS
+2796 VAYTDKDCTAELEAS

-2838 DGKNAYNQ
+2838 DGEYAYNQ

-2854 TDRNGIHHDITVD
+2854 TDRNGIHHNITVD

-2888 INFEADGSTVADRFT
+2888 INFEADGSIEAEGFT

-3003 LNSGNKLN
+3003 LNSGNKLD

-3030 KKQTN
+3030 EKQTN

-3076 NVYLTDTNG
+3076 NDYLTDTNG

-3090 KGTQTNHRIATE
+3090 KGTQTNHKIATE

-3136 DYADEHEIVPT
+3136 DYADEYEIVPT

-3158 HILDNEENGN
+3158 HILDNEDNGD

-3322 TPPDYDI
+3322 TPPDFDI

-3340 NGELYIVFVKKLKLK
+3340 NGELYIVFVKKLKLEN
-3355 DISVGSYTHEK
+3355 ISVGSYTHEK

-3583 DTNKRI
+3583 DTKKRI

-3600 EPLSDALNENFE
+3600 EPLSDVLNENFE

-3661 SPDNT
+3661 NPDNT

-3698 SFKLKDV
+3698 SFKLKAV
-3705 KTQRGGVSIY
+3705 TSQRGGVSIY

>member
-32 EKYIWNENA
+32 ENYIRNENA
-41 KSDVLGHYT
+41 KSDVLGPYT
-50 WSSKVGGGN
+50 WSSEVGGGN

-64 KKESPD
+64 KKESPG
-70 GSWGYLTSTPEMT
+70 GSWGYLTSTPEMNP
-83 LSDNILFSGE
+83 SDNILFSGE

-115 GGPHP
+115 GGIYP

-133 GYNLTCNDLIL
+133 GYNLTCNNLIL

-208 DSSDQT
+208 DSSDHT

-220 GNVKNNGKGFN
+220 GNVENNGKGFN

-252 VWEDAAN
+252 VWEDDAN
-259 WSTGTVPAETAETA
+259 WSTGTVPVETA

-283 YPTIDA
+283 YPTIAA

-295 KSLAMGD
+295 KSLAMGN
-302 SAKITVEGTLSIDS
+302 SAEITVEGTLSIDS

-328 SLIVP
+328 SLVVP

-359 NKVQF
+359 RKV
-364 TGVFTNGTTGTFKA
+364 VFAKDLANGSSGTFYVASEPGTTTFK
-378 SASEDNNATVF
+378 
-389 LNTADFRNGNFDF
+389 GN
-402 SGDGTAKKSICFYN
+402 
-416 KTDDSS
+416 
-422 KTATTFY
+422 
-429 TSTEKPLTVK
+429 
-439 NFFFGGN
+439 
-446 VNITLGNTLNC
+446 
-457 TDFSS
+457 TDFSAGT
-462 DCLGN
+462 LGKSGLYGSEPGTIN
-467 DDYFNRDN
+467 FYNPITSETDPVKTLKTPSTHLSINNFNFGGKVNIELGAKITTKQLNMDALGVTEN
-475 FTVNITGGEIKC
+475 FSSKDFTVNISGGEIEC
-487 KSMTPN
+487 TSMNITRASATN
-493 RGSKT
+493 
-498 DGVIGTI
+498 DVIGTLNLSTNVKCTGTI
-505 NINTDISCEG
+505 
-515 QFETHSGTN
+515 QTHSGTN
-524 IIIAADKTVN
+524 LNNTNGYNFEATTFD
-534 ADSFRHSATSSEP
+534 HSADNSTP
-547 YTKLTIYGSLNVQ
+547 YTKLSVNG
-560 NTFDLQYNSGSTE
+560 TFTVTDFVIQSNNGSTE
-573 ILIGSSG
+573 
-580 NLVANE
+580 VE
-586 ITKTNSTYT
+586 IS
-595 KSTGKD
+595 STGKLIASNINVNNNKTFKKATKAD
-601 SSGNDLATGYSIT
+601 GSEWSGATGYSIT

-626 LPASFKIKNDGT
+626 LPASFKIKNNGI

-670 VTNTAAE
+670 VTNTTAA
-677 ITINNL
+677 ITISNL
-683 TLKKSNTINGTQKI
+683 TLKNSNTITGTKKI

-708 NLTLIGNVE
+708 NLAIIGTVE
-717 LPGVTNG
+717 LPGVTKG
-724 NVTIGNANTEGTT
+724 DVTIGNATTAGTT

-756 PAASSTNKINTSL
+756 PAASSTNKINTRL
-769 TNNGTYIDSTG
+769 TNNGTYTDSTD

-785 ADDATIDGTPA
+785 ADGATIDGTPA
-796 LGFNNLPNLTV
+796 SDFNNLPNLTV
-807 ECLGSAYFNC
+807 ECLGSATFNC

-827 SLGGRTLTF
+827 SLGGKALTF
-836 KTDTFQTVTNL
+836 KTDTFQTVTKL
-847 SLSGSSITNTLSLT
+847 YLSGSSTTNTLSLT
-861 GSGNWRINIADPK
+861 GNGSWKINIDDP
-874 NKASVKWVT
+874 NNASVKWVT

-915 TYKWTGAIDTA
+915 TYKWTGAKDTA
-926 WENAANWTPE
+926 WENAANWTPK

-984 TLTLNAINLQVDD
+984 TLTLKANNLQVDD
-997 EDAGTADLSN
+997 DDAATADLSN

-1036 VEYSTGTTCN
+1036 VEYSTGTTFN

-1064 IKSGRW
+1064 IKSGTW

-1096 LIIENTS
+1096 LVMDDTA
-1103 EVNSSFTNNGTIEIK
+1103 EVSTTLINNGTLSIKEDAGAAIWANFTNNGT
-1118 EGTSENPTSVGFWGN
+1118 
-1133 FTNSLTGKVK
+1133 
-1143 QNNYTKIWISG
+1143 
-1154 SCETVDDYGTWT
+1154 
-1166 FGTDADISFNMF
+1166 
-1178 PANSSFNV
+1178 
-1186 KSAAAATNNKY
+1186 
-1197 NLFIPYNAEHNI
+1197 
-1209 TFKGFDSSNP
+1209 
-1219 MKISKWTDT
+1219 
-1228 GVTSESLSFD
+1228 
-1238 FQNVDFLDNGTTTGF
+1238 
-1253 TFNSNITASLGNLT
+1253 
-1267 FSDDATFAKKTT
+1267 
-1279 LARPDTITVET
+1279 
-1290 GKTITAQKDFEVTN
+1290 
-1304 GTVDLKGSITT
+1304 
-1315 TDVALKLNTVQVSN
+1315 
-1329 NASLSAKK
+1329 
-1337 ITITGSI
+1337 
-1344 EPKTEADSKKWNL
+1344 
-1357 NLTATGSG
+1357 
-1365 DDDTISVGS
+1365 
-1374 DTGAEISIG
+1374 
-1383 TADKLF
+1383 
-1389 KDITLTTTNQNIAF
+1389 
-1403 GKNCKLHAA
+1403 
-1412 GTISATGKNV
+1412 
-1422 TFNNTSIS
+1422 
-1430 NALVVNA
+1430 
-1437 EEEVS
+1437 
-1442 LNGLKAKSFTVT
+1442 
-1454 GTTTTPKAVK
+1454 
-1464 YAGLIKL
+1464 
-1471 SGTSDFIIDYPA
+1471 
-1483 ITTDNAEF
+1483 
-1491 DLGGNFVL
+1491 VL
-1499 QDKTTPYTR
+1499 Q
-1508 EGSIVPD
+1508 
-1515 VDYNSATPR
+1515 
-1524 TLKITTPPNSE
+1524 
-1535 IQLHKN
+1535 
-1541 VGSSDYKFTSV
+1541 
-1552 NFYSPVNFAAEGL
+1552 
-1565 TLYAETS
+1565 
-1572 NFAENS
+1572 ENS
-1578 SLNSTNKFA
+1578 SSLCFTN
-1587 ISKHLTI
+1587 
-1594 GGTFTYSV
+1594 
-1602 DEQFNIPGNCTIDS
+1602 NCNT
-1616 TGISTFAKGVAVY
+1616 V
-1629 GSFTDNGKWETD
+1629 TDNGKWETD

-1659 SENSKYNIVL
+1659 SENSTYNIVL
-1669 NDSDKELTFIET
+1669 NNSYKELTFIET
-1681 KAKVKNL
+1681 KANITKL
-1688 TVTKATA
+1688 TVTEAAA
-1695 LKFQCDTDIGTFSNT
+1695 LKFQCDADIGTFSDT
-1710 DDSLKLEIGYI
+1710 ADSSKLEIGYI

-1727 NNKAAKVTINQ
+1727 NNKAAKVTINK
-1738 LDRNTLNSK
+1738 LDGNTLNSK
-1747 TAVINSE
+1747 EVLINSE
-1754 LVFTQTSEGV
+1754 LVFAQNSGV
-1764 TLGSTDSE
+1764 TLGSAGSE

-1792 SVKVDDASKETL
+1792 SVEVDEANKATL
-1804 PKIKAGPDKAINF
+1804 PKITAGTDKAINF
-1817 VSTPLD
+1817 GSTPSD

-1833 LNSPVNNK
+1833 LNSSVNNK

-1881 GISSAVLN
+1881 GTSSSAVLN

-1899 WTSEETLVI
+1899 WESEETLVI

-1922 STYKKILIQK
+1922 STYNKILIQK
-1932 TADATDHEVVFTDA
+1932 TAAATDHEVIFTAA
-1946 NTLNAKIVTIE
+1946 NTLKAKTVTIE
-1957 NNGTTNF
+1957 NNDTTNF

-1972 LNDAAVSSAAPGSVT
+1972 LNDVAASSAAPGSVK

-2000 TTGDLTVTSAA
+2000 TTGDLTVISAA
-2011 GLTITNLTHT
+2011 GLTITKLTHT
-2021 TGETNVNGKLTLDGD
+2021 TGETKVNGKLTLAGD
-2036 STVGKITIAETVGE
+2036 STVGKITIAETVDE
-2050 LHGASDKTIT
+2050 LHGASGKTIT
-2060 VLGHWTNNGTF
+2060 VLGNWTNNGIF
-2071 AAESGV
+2071 EAEAGI
-2077 VTFDGELTINGSS
+2077 VTFEGNLTVAGSS
-2090 EFNTAN
+2090 TFNTAN
-2096 MAGTI
+2096 MAGKI

-2115 NSSSTNNSNPA
+2115 NSSSTDNSDPA
-2126 NPVTEITPSQI
+2126 NPVTVITPSQI
-2137 IFPTGSENV
+2137 TFPTGSENV
-2146 QIVKN
+2146 QTVTTK
-2151 TLSLKGNSAEKLLQL
+2151 LSLKGNSAEKLLKL
-2166 KSSSLTQITDTT
+2166 KSSSSTLITDTT

-2212 FSGEPDVHN
+2212 ASASGSGITAIHN

-2255 TAKNWDRNSVPGKNS
+2255 TAKNWNRNSVPGKNS

-2284 KWPNLDK
+2284 NWPDLDK

-2303 GQGEITIGQK
+2303 GLGEITIGQK
-2313 AELHINTK
+2313 AELHINRKNLAAST
-2321 DLKAQ
+2321 
-2326 KITNIGLV
+2326 ITNSGLV
-2334 KIKGTNPTQT
+2334 KIKGTDAAQT
-2344 ITGTRVNETGSTV
+2344 ITGERVNIAGSTV
-2357 EYYSETTANPTIN
+2357 EYYSGTTATPTIN
-2370 FAWGTEYANLLITD
+2370 FAWGNEYANLLITD
-2384 ITDNN
+2384 VTNN
-2389 SNINVSEKL
+2389 SSDLEISEKL
-2398 IIHNNTVLTG
+2398 IINDNTALSG
-2408 KLAVTGTT
+2408 KLAVTGAT
-2416 TIETAENVSLTGSNN
+2416 TIETTENVSLTGSNS
-2431 LAGGVEIKKVNDA
+2431 LAGGVVINKVNDA
-2444 VLNNSGTFNLI
+2444 VLNNNGTFNLT
-2455 QTEGADINTLTI
+2455 QTAGADINTLTI
-2467 NSPVTLQT
+2467 NSPVTLKT

-2482 QTYDGE
+2482 QTYNDE
-2488 ITLTKDTE
+2488 ITLTKATE

-2509 INNKLSGSTYALTI
+2509 INNKLSGSTYALAI

-2537 DYIKSAG
+2537 GYIKSAG

-2562 YIDCGTNKIIFDGN
+2562 YIDCDTNKIIFDGN
-2576 FTANNIYMY
+2576 FTANNTYMY

-2624 EYYTAPT
+2624 EYYTAPAFSF
-2631 AYAQDSRTT
+2631 AYTQDSRTT
-2640 TFDSLTGSTI
+2640 TFDSLAGSTI
-2650 KVGNNFYLN
+2650 KVCNNFYLN

-2666 TLDLPANTASQPEL
+2666 TLDLPANTSSKPEL

-2716 IEQGNADKGGNNQN
+2716 IEQGNTDKGGNNQN

-2750 VEFTLPVQNANNEI
+2750 VEFTLPVENAHNEI

-2769 AGATADSNGQ
+2769 AGATAESNGK

-2796 VAYTDKDCTTELEAS
+2796 VAYTDKDCTAELEAS

-2838 DGKNAYNQ
+2838 DGEYAYNQ

-2854 TDRNGIHHDITVD
+2854 TDRNGIHHNITVD

-2888 INFEADGSTVADRFT
+2888 INFEADGSIEAERFT

-3003 LNSGNKLN
+3003 LNSGNKLD

-3030 KKQTN
+3030 EKQTN

-3042 GYVDGTIDGTHKNWI
+3042 GYVDGTIDGTHKKWA

-3076 NVYLTDTNG
+3076 NAYLTDTNG

-3090 KGTQTNHRIATE
+3090 KGTQTNHKIATE

-3136 DYADEHEIVPT
+3136 DYADEYEIVPT

-3174 THGWSQMLDAPDAEG
+3174 THGWSQMLDAPDSEG

-3340 NGELYIVFVKKLKLK
+3340 NGELYIVFVKKLKLEN
-3355 DISVGSYTHEK
+3355 ISVGSYTHEK

-3661 SPDNT
+3661 NPDNT

-3698 SFKLKDV
+3698 SFKLKAV

>member
-15 KIAVL
+15 KIAVF

-41 KSDVLGHYT
+41 KSDVLRPYT
-50 WSSKVGGGN
+50 WSSKVDGEN
-59 TKSIW
+59 SNSIW
-64 KKESPD
+64 KKESPH

-115 GGPHP
+115 GGPYP
-120 VTSGAYPVTIDLN
+120 VTSGVYPITIDLN

-144 NNNGNFPVNL
+144 NNNGKFHVNL

-177 QTHTIN
+177 QPHTIN

-220 GNVKNNGKGFN
+220 GNVENNGKGFN

-259 WSTGTVPAETAETA
+259 WSTGTVPAETAE
-273 EVAIPDGLTN
+273 VAIPDGLTN
-283 YPTIDA
+283 YPTIAA
-289 GKNIVV
+289 GKIIVV

-302 SAKITVEGTLSIDS
+302 SAEITVEGTLSVDS

-328 SLIVP
+328 SLVVP

-339 VPAITVGVGIVNNG
+339 VPAITVRVGIVNNG

-359 NKVQF
+359 NKV
-364 TGVFTNGTTGTFKA
+364 VFAKDLANGSSGKFYVASEPGTTTFK
-378 SASEDNNATVF
+378 
-389 LNTADFRNGNFDF
+389 GN
-402 SGDGTAKKSICFYN
+402 
-416 KTDDSS
+416 
-422 KTATTFY
+422 
-429 TSTEKPLTVK
+429 
-439 NFFFGGN
+439 
-446 VNITLGNTLNC
+446 
-457 TDFSS
+457 TDFSAGT
-462 DCLGN
+462 LGISGSEPGTIN
-467 DDYFNRDN
+467 FYNPITSETDPVKTLKTPSTQLSINNFNFGGKINIELGAKITTKQLNMDALGVTEN
-475 FTVNITGGEIKC
+475 FSSKDFIVNISGGEIEC
-487 KSMTPN
+487 TSMNITRASATN
-493 RGSKT
+493 
-498 DGVIGTI
+498 DVIGTLNLSTNVKCTGTI
-505 NINTDISCEG
+505 
-515 QFETHSGTN
+515 QTHSGTN
-524 IIIAADKTVN
+524 LNNTNGYNFEATTFD
-534 ADSFRHSATSSEP
+534 HSADNSTP
-547 YTKLTIYGSLNVQ
+547 YTKLSVNG
-560 NTFDLQYNSGSTE
+560 TFTVTDFVIQSNNGSTE
-573 ILIGSSG
+573 
-580 NLVANE
+580 VE
-586 ITKTNSTYT
+586 IS
-595 KSTGKD
+595 STGKLIASNINVNNNKTFKKATKAD
-601 SSGNDLATGYSIT
+601 GSEWSGATGYSIT
-614 NNGTIQVGTSLN
+614 NNGTIQVGKSLN

-638 IKDKDSSTG
+638 IKDKDSPTG

-670 VTNTAAE
+670 VTNTTAA

-708 NLTLIGNVE
+708 NLAIMGTVE

-724 NVTIGNANTEGTT
+724 NVTIGNVNTEGTT
-737 TFTSPYQLDTLTIT
+737 TFTSYYQLNTLTIT

-756 PAASSTNKINTSL
+756 PAASSTNKINTRF
-769 TNNGTYIDSTG
+769 TNNGTYTDSTD

-785 ADDATIDGTPA
+785 ADGATIDGTPA
-796 LGFNNLPNLTV
+796 SGYNNLPNLTV
-807 ECLGSAYFNC
+807 ECLGSATFDC

-827 SLGGRTLTF
+827 KLEGKTLTF
-836 KTDTFQTVTNL
+836 ATDTFQTVTKL
-847 SLSGSSITNTLSLT
+847 YLSGSSTTDTLSLT
-861 GSGNWRINIADPK
+861 GNGSWKINIDDP
-874 NKASVKWVT
+874 NNASVKWVT

-915 TYKWTGAIDTA
+915 TYKWTGAKNTA
-926 WENAANWTPE
+926 WEDAANWTPT

-952 PDGLAAEKYPVY
+952 PDGLDAEKYPEY

-976 GESDGSAA
+976 GESA
-984 TLTLNAINLQVDD
+984 TLTLNANNLQVDD
-997 EDAGTADLSN
+997 NDAGTADLSN

-1029 MDNEKGT
+1029 MDNAKGT

-1046 ITDYHNGTNETA
+1046 ITDYHNGNNGTA

-1096 LIIENTS
+1096 LVMDDTA
-1103 EVNSSFTNNGTIEIK
+1103 EVSTTLINNGTLSIKEDAGAAIWANFTNNGTVLQ
-1118 EGTSENPTSVGFWGN
+1118 ENSSSLC
-1133 FTNSLTGKVK
+1133 FTNNCNTVTD
-1143 QNNYTKIWISG
+1143 NN
-1154 SCETVDDYGTWT
+1154 TWT
-1166 FGTDADISFNMF
+1166 FGTDAGISFYATSLPITFELGEN
-1178 PANSSFNV
+1178 ADSTNSYSFTIADASNQ
-1186 KSAAAATNNKY
+1186 K
-1197 NLFIPYNAEHNI
+1197 L
-1209 TFKGFDSSNP
+1209 TFKGFSP
-1219 MKISKWTDT
+1219 EKLLPISKWTDT

-1238 FQNVDFLDNGTTTGF
+1238 FQNVDFLDNGAATGF
-1253 TFNSNITASLGNLT
+1253 TFNSNITASSGNLT
-1267 FSDDATFAKKTT
+1267 FSDDTTFVKKTT
-1279 LARPDTITVET
+1279 FATSGTITVET
-1290 GKTITAQKDFEVTN
+1290 GKAITAQKDFEVTN

-1315 TDVALKLNTVQVSN
+1315 TDVALNLNTVQVSN

-1337 ITITGSI
+1337 ITITDSI
-1344 EPKTEADSKKWNL
+1344 EPKTTADSSLWNL
-1357 NLTATGSG
+1357 SLTATGSS

-1383 TADKLF
+1383 TDDKLF
-1389 KDITLTTTNQNIAF
+1389 KDITLTTTNQNITF
-1403 GKNCKLHAA
+1403 GENCKLHAA

-1422 TFNNTSIS
+1422 TFNNTIIS

-1442 LNGLKAKSFTVT
+1442 LNGLNAKSFTVT
-1454 GTTTTPKAVK
+1454 KA
-1464 YAGLIKL
+1464 A
-1471 SGTSDFIIDYPA
+1471 
-1483 ITTDNAEF
+1483 
-1491 DLGGNFVL
+1491 
-1499 QDKTTPYTR
+1499 
-1508 EGSIVPD
+1508 
-1515 VDYNSATPR
+1515 
-1524 TLKITTPPNSE
+1524 
-1535 IQLHKN
+1535 
-1541 VGSSDYKFTSV
+1541 
-1552 NFYSPVNFAAEGL
+1552 
-1565 TLYAETS
+1565 
-1572 NFAENS
+1572 
-1578 SLNSTNKFA
+1578 
-1587 ISKHLTI
+1587 
-1594 GGTFTYSV
+1594 
-1602 DEQFNIPGNCTIDS
+1602 
-1616 TGISTFAKGVAVY
+1616 
-1629 GSFTDNGKWETD
+1629 
-1641 ADKGTITFIG
+1641 
-1651 SDAATFKA
+1651 
-1659 SENSKYNIVL
+1659 
-1669 NDSDKELTFIET
+1669 
-1681 KAKVKNL
+1681 
-1688 TVTKATA
+1688 A
-1695 LKFQCDTDIGTFSNT
+1695 LKFQCDADIGTFSDT
-1710 DDSLKLEIGYI
+1710 ADSLKLEIGYI

-1727 NNKAAKVTINQ
+1727 NNKAAKVTINK
-1738 LDRNTLNSK
+1738 LDGNTLKSK

-1754 LVFTQTSEGV
+1754 LVFAQNSGV
-1764 TLGSTDSE
+1764 TLGSVDSE
-1772 ITIAGSITAANDITL
+1772 ITIAGSITAAHDITL

-1792 SVKVDDASKETL
+1792 SVEVDDASKETL
-1804 PKIKAGPDKAINF
+1804 PKITAGSDKAINLG
-1817 VSTPLD
+1817 STTSD

-1833 LNSPVNNK
+1833 LNSSVNNK
-1841 AEFINSGT
+1841 AKFINSGK
-1849 LTANQSFTNNAK
+1849 LTANQSFTNNNNAQ

-1881 GISSAVLN
+1881 GTSSSAILN
-1889 LKKDFTDNGK
+1889 LKKDFTDNGT
-1899 WTSEETLVI
+1899 WESEETLVI
-1908 NGTETQSFTPQSTG
+1908 NGTGTQNFTPQSTG
-1922 STYKKILIQK
+1922 STYNKILIQK
-1932 TADATDHEVVFTDA
+1932 TAAPTDHEVVFTAA
-1946 NTLNAKIVTIE
+1946 NTLKAKTVTIE
-1957 NNGTTNF
+1957 NNDTTNF

-1972 LNDAAVSSAAPGSVT
+1972 LNDVAASSEAPGSIT

-2000 TTGDLTVTSAA
+2000 TTGDLTVTSDA

-2021 TGETNVNGKLTLDGD
+2021 TGETKVNGKLTLTED
-2036 STVGKITIAETVGE
+2036 STVGKITIAKTDGK
-2050 LHGASDKTIT
+2050 LQGASGKTIT
-2060 VLGHWTNNGTF
+2060 VLGDWTNNGTF
-2071 AAESGV
+2071 TANAGI
-2077 VTFDGELTINGSS
+2077 VTFDGSIIIAGTSN
-2090 EFNTAN
+2090 FNTAN

-2101 SITSANQY
+2101 SIKSANQY
-2109 ATLNIY
+2109 ETLNIY
-2115 NSSSTNNSNPA
+2115 NSSSTNNSDPA
-2126 NPVTEITPSQI
+2126 NPVTEITPSRI
-2137 IFPTGSENV
+2137 TFPAGPTNV
-2146 QIVKN
+2146 QTV
-2151 TLSLKGNSAEKLLQL
+2151 TTALFLKGNSAEKLLKL
-2166 KSSSLTQITDTT
+2166 KSSSSTQITDTT

-2212 FSGEPDVHN
+2212 ASGEPDVHN

-2235 FWNFNGCEYTWTGAK
+2235 FWNFNGCEYTWTGTK

-2255 TAKNWDRNSVPGKNS
+2255 TAKNWNRNSVPGKNS
-2270 IILITEKVNGASVT
+2270 IILITEKVNEVSVT
-2284 KWPNLDK
+2284 QWPDLDK
-2291 STYPNGVSKVDM
+2291 SKYPNGVSKVDM
-2303 GQGEITIGQK
+2303 DQGEITIGQK
-2313 AELHINTK
+2313 AELHINRKNLAAST
-2321 DLKAQ
+2321 
-2326 KITNIGLV
+2326 ITNSGLV
-2334 KIKGTNPTQT
+2334 KIKGTDAAQT
-2344 ITGTRVNETGSTV
+2344 ITGTRVNNTGSTV
-2357 EYYSETTANPTIN
+2357 EYYSGTTATPTIN
-2370 FAWGTEYANLLITD
+2370 FAWGNKYANLLITD
-2384 ITDNN
+2384 VTNN
-2389 SNINVSEKL
+2389 SSDLEISEEL
-2398 IIHNNTVLTG
+2398 IIHNNTALSG

-2416 TIETAENVSLTGSNN
+2416 TIETTENVSLTGSNN

-2444 VLNNSGTFNLI
+2444 VLNNNGTFNLT
-2455 QTEGADINTLTI
+2455 QTAGADINTLTI
-2467 NSPVTLQT
+2467 NSPVTLKT

-2482 QTYDGE
+2482 QTYNDE
-2488 ITLTKDTE
+2488 ITLTKATE

-2509 INNKLSGSTYALTI
+2509 INNKLSGSTYALAI

-2537 DYIKSAG
+2537 GYIKSAG
-2544 TKDRTWTSTTKAN
+2544 TKDRTWTSTTNAN

-2562 YIDCGTNKIIFDGN
+2562 YIDCDTNKIIFDGN

-2624 EYYTAPT
+2624 EYYTAPAFSF
-2631 AYAQDSRTT
+2631 AYTQDSRTT
-2640 TFDSLTGSTI
+2640 TFDSLAGSTI
-2650 KVGNNFYLN
+2650 KVCNNFYLN

-2666 TLDLPANTASQPEL
+2666 TLDLPANTSSKPEL
-2680 NTTAAVTE
+2680 NTTAVVTE

-2716 IEQGNADKGGNNQN
+2716 VEQGNTDKGGNNQN

-2750 VEFTLPVQNANNEI
+2750 VEFTLPVENAHNEI

-2769 AGATADSNGQ
+2769 AGATAESNGE

-2838 DGKNAYNQ
+2838 DGEYAYNQ

-2854 TDRNGIHHDITVD
+2854 TDRNGIHHNITVD

-2888 INFEADGSTVADRFT
+2888 INFEADGSIEAEGFT

-2988 KGLTIAGLAAFTDGR
+2988 KGLTLAGLAAFTDGR
-3003 LNSGNKLN
+3003 LNSGNKLD

-3030 KKQTN
+3030 EKQTN

-3076 NVYLTDTNG
+3076 NAYLTDTNG

-3090 KGTQTNHRIATE
+3090 KGTQTNHKIATE

-3136 DYADEHEIVPT
+3136 DYADEYEIVPT

-3322 TPPDYDI
+3322 TPPDFDI

-3340 NGELYIVFVKKLKLK
+3340 NGELYIVFVKKLKLEN
-3355 DISVGSYTHEK
+3355 ISVGSYTHEK

-3583 DTNKRI
+3583 DTKKRI

-3600 EPLSDALNENFE
+3600 EPLSDVLNENFE

-3661 SPDNT
+3661 NPDNT

-3698 SFKLKDV
+3698 SFKLKAV
-3705 KTQRGGVSIY
+3705 TTQRGGVSIY

>member
-41 KSDVLGHYT
+41 ESDVLEPYT
-50 WSSKVGGGN
+50 WSSKVDGEN
-59 TKSIW
+59 SNSIW
-64 KKESPD
+64 KKESPG
-70 GSWGYLTSTPEMT
+70 GSWEYLTSTPEMT

-115 GGPHP
+115 GGSHP

-160 ATKGNFII
+160 ITKGNFII
-168 KNGFDFSDN
+168 QNGFDFSDN

-208 DSSDQT
+208 DSSDYT

-220 GNVKNNGKGFN
+220 GNVENNGKGFN

-252 VWEDAAN
+252 VWEDDAN
-259 WSTGTVPAETAETA
+259 WSTGTVPAETA

-283 YPTIDA
+283 YPTIAA

-302 SAKITVEGTLSIDS
+302 SAEITVEGTLSIDS
-316 DFTINNRITGSG
+316 DFTLNNRITGSG
-328 SLIVP
+328 SLVVP
-333 AGKTYT
+333 SGKTYT
-339 VPAITVGVGIVNNG
+339 VPAITVRVGIVNNG
-353 TVDCGT
+353 TVDCET
-359 NKVQF
+359 NKV
-364 TGVFTNGTTGTFKA
+364 VFAKDLANSSGTFYVASEPGTTTFK
-378 SASEDNNATVF
+378 
-389 LNTADFRNGNFDF
+389 GN
-402 SGDGTAKKSICFYN
+402 
-416 KTDDSS
+416 
-422 KTATTFY
+422 
-429 TSTEKPLTVK
+429 
-439 NFFFGGN
+439 
-446 VNITLGNTLNC
+446 
-457 TDFSS
+457 TDFSAGT
-462 DCLGN
+462 LGISGLYGSEPGTIN
-467 DDYFNRDN
+467 FYNPITSETDPVKTLKTPSTQLSINNFNFGGKINIELGAKITTKQLNMDALGVTEN
-475 FTVNITGGEIKC
+475 FSSKDFIVNISGGEIEC
-487 KSMTPN
+487 TSMNITRASATN
-493 RGSKT
+493 
-498 DGVIGTI
+498 DVIGTLNLSTNVKCTGTI
-505 NINTDISCEG
+505 
-515 QFETHSGTN
+515 QTHSGTN
-524 IIIAADKTVN
+524 LNNTNGYNFEATTFD
-534 ADSFRHSATSSEP
+534 HSADNSTP
-547 YTKLTIYGSLNVQ
+547 YTKLSVNG
-560 NTFDLQYNSGSTE
+560 TFTVTDFLIQSNNGSTE
-573 ILIGSSG
+573 
-580 NLVANE
+580 VE
-586 ITKTNSTYT
+586 IS
-595 KSTGKD
+595 STGKLIANKINVNNNKTFKKATKAD
-601 SSGNDLATGYSIT
+601 GSEWSGATGYSIT
-614 NNGTIQVGTSLN
+614 NNGTIQVGTFLN
-626 LPASFKIKNDGT
+626 LPASFKIKNNGI

-647 ATYTFAGTYDNSSTG
+647 ATYTFAGTYDADSTG

-670 VTNTAAE
+670 VTNTTAA
-677 ITINNL
+677 ITISNL
-683 TLKKSNTINGTQKI
+683 TLKNSNTINGTQKI
-697 TVTNATYTDST
+697 TVTNTTYTDST
-708 NLTLIGNVE
+708 NLAIIGTVE

-724 NVTIGNANTEGTT
+724 NVTIGNATTAGTT
-737 TFTSPYQLDTLTIT
+737 TFTSHYQLDTLTIT
-751 NGTLT
+751 KGTLT
-756 PAASSTNKINTSL
+756 PAASSTNKINTRL
-769 TNNGTYIDSTG
+769 TNNGTYTDSTG

-785 ADDATIDGTPA
+785 ADGATIDGTPA
-796 LGFNNLPNLTV
+796 SGSNNLPNLTV
-807 ECLGSAYFNC
+807 ECLGSATFNC

-827 SLGGRTLTF
+827 SLGGKTLTF
-836 KTDTFQTVTNL
+836 ATDTFQTVTTL
-847 SLSGSSITNTLSLT
+847 SLSGTSITDTLSLT
-861 GSGNWRINIADPK
+861 GSGIWKINIENPD
-874 NKASVKWVT
+874 NASVKWVT
-883 IKNSTANQSSLKQI
+883 IENSTANQSSIKQI
-897 FAEESFDNGNNT
+897 FAKESFDNGNNT

-915 TYKWTGAIDTA
+915 TYKWTGAKDTA
-926 WENAANWTPE
+926 WDDAANWTPK

-952 PDGLAAEKYPVY
+952 PDGLAAEKYPEY
-964 TNITNK
+964 TNLTNK

-984 TLTLNAINLQVDD
+984 TLTLNANNLQVDD
-997 EDAGTADLSN
+997 NDAATADLSN
-1007 YGTIIFT
+1007 FGTIIFT
-1014 NAGRITDSSTTPVPI
+1014 NAGRITDANTTPSPI
-1029 MDNEKGT
+1029 MDNTRGT
-1036 VEYSTGTTCN
+1036 VKYQTGTTCN
-1046 ITDYHNGTNETA
+1046 ITDYHNGTNGTA

-1064 IKSGRW
+1064 IASGKW
-1070 TIPASATGSNN
+1070 TIPTSATGSNN

-1096 LIIENTS
+1096 LVVENTS
-1103 EVNSSFTNNGTIEIK
+1103 EINSPFTNNGTIEIK

-1178 PANSSFNV
+1178 PDDSSFNV
-1186 KSAAAATNNKY
+1186 KSEAAATNNKY

-1238 FQNVDFLDNGTTTGF
+1238 FQNVDFLDNGIATGF
-1253 TFNSNITASLGNLT
+1253 TFNSNITASSGNLT
-1267 FSDDATFAKKTT
+1267 FSDNAIFTKKTT
-1279 LARPDTITVET
+1279 LATEGTITVEKE
-1290 GKTITAQKDFEVTN
+1290 KTITAQKDFEVTN

-1315 TDVALKLNTVQVSN
+1315 TDEALKLNTVQVSN

-1344 EPKTEADSKKWNL
+1344 EPKPTADSSLWNL
-1357 NLTATGSG
+1357 SLTATGSS

-1383 TADKLF
+1383 TGDKLF
-1389 KDITLTTTNQNIAF
+1389 KDITLTTPNQNITF
-1403 GKNCKLHAA
+1403 GENCNLHAA

-1442 LNGLKAKSFTVT
+1442 LNGLKAKSFTIT
-1454 GTTTTPKAVK
+1454 GTNSTPTAVK
-1464 YAGLIKL
+1464 YAGLIEL
-1471 SGTSDFIIDYPA
+1471 YGTSDFIIDYPA

-1499 QDKTTPYTR
+1499 QGKTTPYTR

-1524 TLKITTPPNSE
+1524 TLKITTPPTSE

-1541 VGSSDYKFTSV
+1541 VGSRDHKFTSV

-1587 ISKHLTI
+1587 ISKHLEI

-1602 DEQFNIPGNCTIDS
+1602 DEQFNIHGNCTIDN
-1616 TGISTFAKGVAVY
+1616 TGIPTFEKGVAVD
-1629 GSFTDNGKWETD
+1629 GSFTDNGKWTE
-1641 ADKGTITFIG
+1641 GTITFIG

-1659 SENSKYNIVL
+1659 SENSTYNIVL
-1669 NDSDKELTFIET
+1669 NDSHKELTFVET
-1681 KAKVKNL
+1681 KAKVTNL
-1688 TVTKATA
+1688 TVTKAAA
-1695 LKFQCDTDIGTFSNT
+1695 LKFQCDADIGTFSDT
-1710 DDSLKLEIGYI
+1710 ADSLKLEIGCI

-1727 NNKAAKVTINQ
+1727 NNKAAKVTINK
-1738 LDRNTLNSK
+1738 LDGNTLNSK
-1747 TAVINSE
+1747 AAVINSE
-1754 LVFTQTSEGV
+1754 LVFTQTSGV

-1772 ITIAGSITAANDITL
+1772 ITIAGSITAANDITI
-1787 LGTIT
+1787 LGKLI
-1792 SVKVDDASKETL
+1792 SEEVDEANKATL
-1804 PKIKAGPDKAINF
+1804 PKITAGTGFAINF
-1817 VSTPLD
+1817 GSTTSD

-1833 LNSPVNNK
+1833 LNSSVNNK
-1841 AEFINSGT
+1841 
-1849 LTANQSFTNNAK
+1849 AK

-1881 GISSAVLN
+1881 GTSSSAVLN
-1889 LKKDFTDNGK
+1889 LKKDFTDNGT
-1899 WTSEETLVI
+1899 WESEETLVI
-1908 NGTETQSFTPQSTG
+1908 NGTRTQNFTPQSTD
-1922 STYKKILIQK
+1922 STYNKILIQK
-1932 TADATDHEVVFTDA
+1932 TAAATDDKVVFTAD
-1946 NTLNAKIVTIE
+1946 NTLKVETVTIE
-1957 NNGTTNF
+1957 NNDTTNF
-1964 NGPVSIET
+1964 NGPVSIGT
-1972 LNDAAVSSAAPGSVT
+1972 LNDVAASSTAPGSVT

-2011 GLTITNLTHT
+2011 GLTITKLTHT
-2021 TGETNVNGKLTLDGD
+2021 TGETKVNGKLTLAGD
-2036 STVGKITIAETVGE
+2036 STVGKITIAETNGK
-2050 LHGASDKTIT
+2050 LQGASGKTIT
-2060 VLGHWTNNGTF
+2060 VLGNWTNNGIF
-2071 AAESGV
+2071 EAEAGI
-2077 VTFDGELTINGSS
+2077 VTFDGNLTIKGSS
-2090 EFNTAN
+2090 IFNTAN

-2101 SITSANQY
+2101 SIKSANKY
-2109 ATLNIY
+2109 TTLNIY
-2115 NSSSTNNSNPA
+2115 NSSSTDNSDPA

-2137 IFPTGSENV
+2137 TFPTGSKKV
-2146 QIVKN
+2146 QTV
-2151 TLSLKGNSAEKLLQL
+2151 TTELSLKGNSEEKLLQL
-2166 KSSSLTQITDTT
+2166 KSSSSTPITDTT
-2178 EADCFYINFTGT
+2178 EYDCFYINFTGT
-2190 ITDTDESKNPDI
+2190 ITDTDASKNPDI

-2212 FSGEPDVHN
+2212 ASASGSGITAIHN

-2235 FWNFNGCEYTWTGAK
+2235 FWNFNGCKYIWTGAK

-2255 TAKNWDRNSVPGKNS
+2255 TAKNWNRNSVPGKNS

-2284 KWPNLDK
+2284 NWPDLDNSK
-2291 STYPNGVSKVDM
+2291 YPNGVSKVDM
-2303 GQGEITIGQK
+2303 GQGEITIGQN

-2321 DLKAQ
+2321 DLEAK
-2326 KITNIGLV
+2326 KITNSGLV
-2334 KIKGTNPTQT
+2334 KIKGTNAAQT

-2357 EYYSETTANPTIN
+2357 EYYSGTTATPTIN
-2370 FAWGTEYANLLITD
+2370 FAWGNKYANLLITGV
-2384 ITDNN
+2384 TNN
-2389 SNINVSEKL
+2389 TSDLKISEKL
-2398 IIHNNTVLTG
+2398 IIHNNTALSG
-2408 KLAVTGTT
+2408 KLAVKGTT
-2416 TIETAENVSLTGSNN
+2416 TIETTENVSLTGSNN

-2444 VLNNSGTFNLI
+2444 VLNNNGTFNLT
-2455 QTEGADINTLTI
+2455 QTQGADINTLTI
-2467 NSPVTLQT
+2467 NSPVTLKT

-2482 QTYDGE
+2482 QTYNDE
-2488 ITLTKDTE
+2488 ITLTQNTE

-2509 INNKLSGSTYALTI
+2509 INNKLSGSTNALAI

-2537 DYIKSAG
+2537 GYIKSAG

-2562 YIDCGTNKIIFDGN
+2562 YIDCDTNKIIFDGN

-2585 NGAVTVKSGKTLEAL
+2585 NGAVKVESGNTLEAL
-2600 HNLAV
+2600 QNLAV
-2605 WGAAYSATDKRYSA
+2605 WGAAYSATDKRYSD

-2624 EYYTAPT
+2624 EYYTDPT
-2631 AYAQDSRTT
+2631 FSFAYAQDSRTT

-2650 KVGNNFYLN
+2650 KVDNNFYLN

-2666 TLDLPANTASQPEL
+2666 TLDLPANTSSEPEL

-2716 IEQGNADKGGNNQN
+2716 VEQGNTDKGGNNQN

-2750 VEFTLPVQNANNEI
+2750 VEFTLPVENAHNEI
-2764 NTNLG
+2764 NTNLR
-2769 AGATADSNGQ
+2769 AGATAESNGE

-2838 DGKNAYNQ
+2838 DGEYAYNQ

-2854 TDRNGIHHDITVD
+2854 TDRNGIHHNITVD

-2888 INFEADGSTVADRFT
+2888 INFEADGSIEAEGFT

-2988 KGLTIAGLAAFTDGR
+2988 KGLTIAGLVAFSDGR

-3076 NVYLTDTNG
+3076 NAYLTDTNG

-3090 KGTQTNHRIATE
+3090 KGTQTNHRISTE

-3136 DYADEHEIVPT
+3136 DYADEYEIVPT

-3314 ALMSSIDR
+3314 ALLSSIDR
-3322 TPPDYDI
+3322 TPPDFDI

-3340 NGELYIVFVKKLKLK
+3340 NGELYIVFVKKLKLE

-3705 KTQRGGVSIY
+3705 TTQRGGVSIY

>member
-41 KSDVLGHYT
+41 KSDVLGPYT
-50 WSSKVGGGN
+50 WSSKVDGEN
-59 TKSIW
+59 SNSIW

-115 GGPHP
+115 GGSYP

-160 ATKGNFII
+160 ITKGNFII
-168 KNGFDFSDN
+168 QNGFDFSDN

-208 DSSDQT
+208 DSSDKT

-220 GNVKNNGKGFN
+220 GNVENNGKGFN

-245 WTGAKDT
+245 WTGADST
-252 VWEDAAN
+252 DPHNWNIGAN
-259 WSTGTVPAETAETA
+259 WSTGTVPVETA

-283 YPTIDA
+283 YPTIAA

-302 SAKITVEGTLSIDS
+302 LAEITVEGTLSVDS

-359 NKVQF
+359 NKV
-364 TGVFTNGTTGTFKA
+364 VFAKDLANGSSGTFYVASEPGTTTFK
-378 SASEDNNATVF
+378 
-389 LNTADFRNGNFDF
+389 GN
-402 SGDGTAKKSICFYN
+402 
-416 KTDDSS
+416 
-422 KTATTFY
+422 
-429 TSTEKPLTVK
+429 
-439 NFFFGGN
+439 
-446 VNITLGNTLNC
+446 
-457 TDFSS
+457 TDFSAGT
-462 DCLGN
+462 LGISGLYGSEPGTIN
-467 DDYFNRDN
+467 FYNPITSETDPVKTLKTPSTQLSINNFNFGGKINIELGAKITTKQLNMDALGVTEN
-475 FTVNITGGEIKC
+475 FSSKDFIVNISGGEIEC
-487 KSMTPN
+487 TSMNITRASATN
-493 RGSKT
+493 
-498 DGVIGTI
+498 DVIGTLNLSTNVKCTGTI
-505 NINTDISCEG
+505 
-515 QFETHSGTN
+515 QTHSGTN
-524 IIIAADKTVN
+524 LNNTNGYNFEATTFD
-534 ADSFRHSATSSEP
+534 HSADNSTP
-547 YTKLTIYGSLNVQ
+547 YTKLSVNG
-560 NTFDLQYNSGSTE
+560 TFTVTDFVIQSNNGSTE
-573 ILIGSSG
+573 
-580 NLVANE
+580 VE
-586 ITKTNSTYT
+586 IS
-595 KSTGKD
+595 STGKLIASNINVNNNKTFKKATKAD
-601 SSGNDLATGYSIT
+601 GSEWSGATGYSIT

-626 LPASFKIKNDGT
+626 LPASFIIKNDGT
-638 IKDKDSSTG
+638 IKDKDSPTG

-670 VTNTAAE
+670 ITNTAAE

-708 NLTLIGNVE
+708 NLAIIGTVE

-724 NVTIGNANTEGTT
+724 NVTIGNVHTEGTT

-756 PAASSTNKINTSL
+756 PAASSTNKINTRL
-769 TNNGTYIDSTG
+769 TNNGTYTDSTG

-785 ADDATIDGTPA
+785 ADGATIDGTPA
-796 LGFNNLPNLTV
+796 SGSNNLPNLTV
-807 ECLGSAYFNC
+807 ECLGSATFDC

-827 SLGGRTLTF
+827 KLGGKTLTF
-836 KTDTFQTVTNL
+836 ATDTFQTVTTL
-847 SLSGSSITNTLSLT
+847 SLSGTSITDTLSLT
-861 GSGNWRINIADPK
+861 GSGIWKINIENPD
-874 NKASVKWVT
+874 NASVKWVT
-883 IKNSTANQSSLKQI
+883 IENSTANQSSIKQI
-897 FAEESFDNGNNT
+897 FAKESFDNGNNK

-915 TYKWTGAIDTA
+915 TYKWTGAKDTA

-984 TLTLNAINLQVDD
+984 TLTLNANNLQVDD
-997 EDAGTADLSN
+997 NDAATADLSN
-1007 YGTIIFT
+1007 FGTIIFT

-1029 MDNEKGT
+1029 MDNAKGT

-1046 ITDYHNGTNETA
+1046 ITDYHNGNNETA

-1081 NIKAANSFTIESGAT
+1081 NIKAARNFTIESGAT
-1096 LIIENTS
+1096 LVVENTS
-1103 EVNSSFTNNGTIEIK
+1103 EINSPFTNNGTIEIK

-1133 FTNSLTGKVK
+1133 FTNSSTGKVK
-1143 QNNYTKIWISG
+1143 QNNYTKIWIYG

-1166 FGTDADISFNMF
+1166 FGTDADISFNIF

-1186 KSAAAATNNKY
+1186 KTATAAANNKY
-1197 NLFIPYNAEHNI
+1197 NLYIPVNAEHNV

-1238 FQNVDFLDNGTTTGF
+1238 FQNVDFLDNGAATGF
-1253 TFNSNITASLGNLT
+1253 TFKSNITASSGNLT

-1279 LARPDTITVET
+1279 LATAGTITVET
-1290 GKTITAQKDFEVTN
+1290 SKTITAQKDFEVTN

-1329 NASLSAKK
+1329 NAKLSAKK

-1344 EPKTEADSKKWNL
+1344 EPKTAADSSLWNL
-1357 NLTATGSG
+1357 SLTTTGSS
-1365 DDDTISVGS
+1365 DNDTISVGS

-1383 TADKLF
+1383 TDDKLF
-1389 KDITLTTTNQNIAF
+1389 KDITLTTTNQNITF
-1403 GKNCKLHAA
+1403 GETCKLHAD

-1422 TFNNTSIS
+1422 TFNNSSIS

-1437 EEEVS
+1437 TEEVS

-1454 GTTTTPKAVK
+1454 GTTPTAVK
-1464 YAGLIKL
+1464 YAGLIEL

-1483 ITTDNAEF
+1483 ITTANAEF
-1491 DLGGNFVL
+1491 KLGGNFVL
-1499 QDKTTPYTR
+1499 QDKTTPYRR

-1541 VGSSDYKFTSV
+1541 VGSIDYKFTSV
-1552 NFYSPVNFAAEGL
+1552 NFYSPVNFAVDGL

-1572 NFAENS
+1572 NFAKNS

-1587 ISKHLTI
+1587 ISKHLKI

-1616 TGISTFAKGVAVY
+1616 TGISTFKNGVAVG
-1629 GSFTDNGKWETD
+1629 GSFTDNGKWEID

-1659 SENSKYNIVL
+1659 SENSTYNIVL
-1669 NDSDKELTFIET
+1669 NDSHKELTFINSKANVT
-1681 KAKVKNL
+1681 KL
-1688 TVTKATA
+1688 TVTNAAA
-1695 LKFQCDTDIGTFSNT
+1695 LKFQCDADIETFSDT
-1710 DDSLKLEIGYI
+1710 ADSLKLEIGYI
-1721 DASDSS
+1721 DASESS
-1727 NNKAAKVTINQ
+1727 NNKAAKVTIGSLNG
-1738 LDRNTLNSK
+1738 NTLNSK
-1747 TAVINSE
+1747 AAVVNSE
-1754 LVFTQTSEGV
+1754 LIFTQSSGV
-1764 TLGSTDSE
+1764 TLGSSDSE
-1772 ITIAGSITAANDITL
+1772 ITMAGSITATNDITI
-1787 LGTIT
+1787 LGKLT
-1792 SVKVDDASKETL
+1792 SVEVDEANKATL
-1804 PKIKAGPDKAINF
+1804 PKITAGTEFAINF
-1817 VSTPLD
+1817 GSTAAD

-1833 LNSPVNNK
+1833 LNSSVNNK
-1841 AEFINSGT
+1841 
-1849 LTANQSFTNNAK
+1849 AK

-1881 GISSAVLN
+1881 GTSSSAVLN
-1889 LKKDFTDNGK
+1889 LKKDFTDNGT
-1899 WTSEETLVI
+1899 WESEETLVI
-1908 NGTETQSFTPQSTG
+1908 NGTGTQNFTPQSTG
-1922 STYKKILIQK
+1922 STYNKILIQK
-1932 TADATDHEVVFTDA
+1932 TAAPTDHEVVFTAA
-1946 NTLNAKIVTIE
+1946 NTLKAKTVTIE
-1957 NNGTTNF
+1957 NNDTTNF
-1964 NGPVSIET
+1964 NGPVSIGT
-1972 LNDAAVSSAAPGSVT
+1972 LNDVAASSAAPGSIT

-2000 TTGDLTVTSAA
+2000 TTGDLTVTSDA

-2021 TGETNVNGKLTLDGD
+2021 TGETKVNGKLSLTED
-2036 STVGKITIAETVGE
+2036 SSVGKITIAETVGE
-2050 LHGASDKTIT
+2050 LQGASGKTIT
-2060 VLGHWTNNGTF
+2060 VLGDWTNNGTF
-2071 AAESGV
+2071 KAEDGV
-2077 VTFDGELTINGSS
+2077 VTFDGSLTIAGSS
-2090 EFNTAN
+2090 SFNTAN

-2101 SITSANQY
+2101 SIKSANQY

-2115 NSSSTNNSNPA
+2115 NSSSTNNSDPA

-2137 IFPTGSENV
+2137 TFPAGPTNV
-2146 QIVKN
+2146 QTV
-2151 TLSLKGNSAEKLLQL
+2151 TTALFLKGNSAEKLLQL
-2166 KSSSLTQITDTT
+2166 KSSSSTPITDTT

-2202 QFVEMTNGYN
+2202 QFVKMTNGYN
-2212 FSGEPDVHN
+2212 ASGEPDVHN

-2235 FWNFNGCEYTWTGAK
+2235 FWNFNGCEYTWTGTK

-2255 TAKNWDRNSVPGKNS
+2255 TAKNWNRNSVPGKNS

-2284 KWPNLDK
+2284 NWPDLDN
-2291 STYPNGVSKVDM
+2291 STYPTGVSQVDM

-2321 DLKAQ
+2321 DLKAE
-2326 KITNIGLV
+2326 KITNSGLV
-2334 KIKGTNPTQT
+2334 KIKGTNAAQT
-2344 ITGTRVNETGSTV
+2344 ITGERVNNDGSTV
-2357 EYYSETTANPTIN
+2357 EYYSGTTATPTIN
-2370 FAWGTEYANLLITD
+2370 FAWENKYANLLITD
-2384 ITDNN
+2384 VTNN
-2389 SNINVSEKL
+2389 SSDLEISEEL
-2398 IIHNNTVLTG
+2398 IIHNNTALSG
-2408 KLAVTGTT
+2408 KLAVKGTT
-2416 TIETAENVSLTGSNN
+2416 TIETTENVSLTGSNN
-2431 LAGGVEIKKVNDA
+2431 LAGGVVINKVNDA
-2444 VLNNSGTFNLI
+2444 VLNNNGTFNLT
-2455 QTEGADINTLTI
+2455 QTAGADINTLTI
-2467 NSPVTLQT
+2467 NSPVTLKT

-2482 QTYDGE
+2482 QTYNDE
-2488 ITLTKDTE
+2488 ITLTKATE

-2509 INNKLSGSTYALTI
+2509 INNKLSGSTYALAI

-2537 DYIKSAG
+2537 GYIKSAG

-2562 YIDCGTNKIIFDGN
+2562 YIDCDTNKIIFDGN

-2624 EYYTAPT
+2624 EYYTAPAFSF
-2631 AYAQDSRTT
+2631 AYTQDSRTT
-2640 TFDSLTGSTI
+2640 TFDSLAGSTI

-2666 TLDLPANTASQPEL
+2666 TLDLPANTSSKPEL

-2716 IEQGNADKGGNNQN
+2716 IEQGNTDKGGNNQN

-2750 VEFTLPVQNANNEI
+2750 VEFTLPVENAHNEI

-2769 AGATADSNGQ
+2769 AGATAESNGE

-2838 DGKNAYNQ
+2838 DGEYAYNQ

-2854 TDRNGIHHDITVD
+2854 TDRNGIHHNITVD

-2888 INFEADGSTVADRFT
+2888 INFEADGSIEAERFT

-2988 KGLTIAGLAAFTDGR
+2988 KGLTLAGLAAFTDGR
-3003 LNSGNKLN
+3003 LNSGNKLD

-3030 KKQTN
+3030 EKQTN

-3076 NVYLTDTNG
+3076 NAYLTDTNG

-3090 KGTQTNHRIATE
+3090 KGTQTNHKIATE

-3136 DYADEHEIVPT
+3136 DYADEYEIVPT

-3250 TPGATSS
+3250 KPGATSS

-3322 TPPDYDI
+3322 TPPDFDI

-3340 NGELYIVFVKKLKLK
+3340 NGELYIVFVKKLKLEN
-3355 DISVGSYTHEK
+3355 ISVGSYTHEK

-3583 DTNKRI
+3583 DTKKRI

-3600 EPLSDALNENFE
+3600 EPLSDVLNENFE

-3661 SPDNT
+3661 NPDNT

-3698 SFKLKDV
+3698 SFKLKAV
-3705 KTQRGGVSIY
+3705 TTQRGGVSIY

>member
-1 MLNFLRIFRHKNLL
+1 I
-15 KIAVL
+15 
-20 AALIGFGNSLWS
+20 
-32 EKYIWNENA
+32 
-41 KSDVLGHYT
+41 
-50 WSSKVGGGN
+50 
-59 TKSIW
+59 
-64 KKESPD
+64 
-70 GSWGYLTSTPEMT
+70 
-83 LSDNILFSGE
+83 
-93 CTVIVQLEKDI
+93 
-104 SVDKIIMAYEQ
+104 
-115 GGPHP
+115 
-120 VTSGAYPVTIDLN
+120 
-133 GYNLTCNDLIL
+133 
-144 NNNGNFPVNL
+144 
-154 TITDSN
+154 
-160 ATKGNFII
+160 
-168 KNGFDFSDN
+168 
-177 QTHTIN
+177 
-183 ITQGANLKIEGTI
+183 
-196 TGATSGTGSVTI
+196 
-208 DSSDQT
+208 
-214 GKLEVT
+214 
-220 GNVKNNGKGFN
+220 
-231 TNAENL
+231 
-237 DVTSSIFI
+237 
-245 WTGAKDT
+245 
-252 VWEDAAN
+252 
-259 WSTGTVPAETAETA
+259 
-273 EVAIPDGLTN
+273 
-283 YPTIDA
+283 
-289 GKNIVV
+289 
-295 KSLAMGD
+295 
-302 SAKITVEGTLSIDS
+302 
-316 DFTINNRITGSG
+316 
-328 SLIVP
+328 
-333 AGKTYT
+333 
-339 VPAITVGVGIVNNG
+339 
-353 TVDCGT
+353 
-359 NKVQF
+359 
-364 TGVFTNGTTGTFKA
+364 
-378 SASEDNNATVF
+378 
-389 LNTADFRNGNFDF
+389 
-402 SGDGTAKKSICFYN
+402 
-416 KTDDSS
+416 
-422 KTATTFY
+422 
-429 TSTEKPLTVK
+429 
-439 NFFFGGN
+439 
-446 VNITLGNTLNC
+446 
-457 TDFSS
+457 
-462 DCLGN
+462 
-467 DDYFNRDN
+467 
-475 FTVNITGGEIKC
+475 
-487 KSMTPN
+487 
-493 RGSKT
+493 
-498 DGVIGTI
+498 
-505 NINTDISCEG
+505 
-515 QFETHSGTN
+515 
-524 IIIAADKTVN
+524 
-534 ADSFRHSATSSEP
+534 
-547 YTKLTIYGSLNVQ
+547 
-560 NTFDLQYNSGSTE
+560 
-573 ILIGSSG
+573 
-580 NLVANE
+580 
-586 ITKTNSTYT
+586 
-595 KSTGKD
+595 
-601 SSGNDLATGYSIT
+601 
-614 NNGTIQVGTSLN
+614 
-626 LPASFKIKNDGT
+626 
-638 IKDKDSSTG
+638 
-647 ATYTFAGTYDNSSTG
+647 
-662 TLIVDGGS
+662 
-670 VTNTAAE
+670 
-677 ITINNL
+677 
-683 TLKKSNTINGTQKI
+683 
-697 TVTNATYTDST
+697 
-708 NLTLIGNVE
+708 
-717 LPGVTNG
+717 
-724 NVTIGNANTEGTT
+724 
-737 TFTSPYQLDTLTIT
+737 
-751 NGTLT
+751 
-756 PAASSTNKINTSL
+756 
-769 TNNGTYIDSTG
+769 
-780 CTLQL
+780 
-785 ADDATIDGTPA
+785 
-796 LGFNNLPNLTV
+796 
-807 ECLGSAYFNC
+807 
-817 SNIINTLKAE
+817 
-827 SLGGRTLTF
+827 
-836 KTDTFQTVTNL
+836 
-847 SLSGSSITNTLSLT
+847 
-861 GSGNWRINIADPK
+861 
-874 NKASVKWVT
+874 
-883 IKNSTANQSSLKQI
+883 
-897 FAEESFDNGNNT
+897 
-909 NWDFAI
+909 
-915 TYKWTGAIDTA
+915 
-926 WENAANWTPE
+926 
-936 NYGYPGS
+936 
-943 TTTAHNVLI
+943 
-952 PDGLAAEKYPVY
+952 
-964 TNITNK
+964 
-970 IKTLKI
+970 
-976 GESDGSAA
+976 
-984 TLTLNAINLQVDD
+984 
-997 EDAGTADLSN
+997 
-1007 YGTIIFT
+1007 
-1014 NAGRITDSSTTPVPI
+1014 
-1029 MDNEKGT
+1029 
-1036 VEYSTGTTCN
+1036 
-1046 ITDYHNGTNETA
+1046 
-1058 DYYNLV
+1058 
-1064 IKSGRW
+1064 
-1070 TIPASATGSNN
+1070 
-1081 NIKAANSFTIESGAT
+1081 
-1096 LIIENTS
+1096 
-1103 EVNSSFTNNGTIEIK
+1103 
-1118 EGTSENPTSVGFWGN
+1118 
-1133 FTNSLTGKVK
+1133 
-1143 QNNYTKIWISG
+1143 
-1154 SCETVDDYGTWT
+1154 
-1166 FGTDADISFNMF
+1166 
-1178 PANSSFNV
+1178 
-1186 KSAAAATNNKY
+1186 
-1197 NLFIPYNAEHNI
+1197 
-1209 TFKGFDSSNP
+1209 
-1219 MKISKWTDT
+1219 
-1228 GVTSESLSFD
+1228 
-1238 FQNVDFLDNGTTTGF
+1238 
-1253 TFNSNITASLGNLT
+1253 
-1267 FSDDATFAKKTT
+1267 
-1279 LARPDTITVET
+1279 
-1290 GKTITAQKDFEVTN
+1290 
-1304 GTVDLKGSITT
+1304 
-1315 TDVALKLNTVQVSN
+1315 
-1329 NASLSAKK
+1329 
-1337 ITITGSI
+1337 
-1344 EPKTEADSKKWNL
+1344 
-1357 NLTATGSG
+1357 
-1365 DDDTISVGS
+1365 
-1374 DTGAEISIG
+1374 
-1383 TADKLF
+1383 
-1389 KDITLTTTNQNIAF
+1389 
-1403 GKNCKLHAA
+1403 
-1412 GTISATGKNV
+1412 
-1422 TFNNTSIS
+1422 
-1430 NALVVNA
+1430 
-1437 EEEVS
+1437 
-1442 LNGLKAKSFTVT
+1442 
-1454 GTTTTPKAVK
+1454 
-1464 YAGLIKL
+1464 
-1471 SGTSDFIIDYPA
+1471 
-1483 ITTDNAEF
+1483 
-1491 DLGGNFVL
+1491 
-1499 QDKTTPYTR
+1499 
-1508 EGSIVPD
+1508 
-1515 VDYNSATPR
+1515 
-1524 TLKITTPPNSE
+1524 
-1535 IQLHKN
+1535 
-1541 VGSSDYKFTSV
+1541 
-1552 NFYSPVNFAAEGL
+1552 
-1565 TLYAETS
+1565 
-1572 NFAENS
+1572 
-1578 SLNSTNKFA
+1578 
-1587 ISKHLTI
+1587 
-1594 GGTFTYSV
+1594 
-1602 DEQFNIPGNCTIDS
+1602 
-1616 TGISTFAKGVAVY
+1616 
-1629 GSFTDNGKWETD
+1629 
-1641 ADKGTITFIG
+1641 
-1651 SDAATFKA
+1651 
-1659 SENSKYNIVL
+1659 
-1669 NDSDKELTFIET
+1669 
-1681 KAKVKNL
+1681 
-1688 TVTKATA
+1688 
-1695 LKFQCDTDIGTFSNT
+1695 
-1710 DDSLKLEIGYI
+1710 
-1721 DASDSS
+1721 
-1727 NNKAAKVTINQ
+1727 
-1738 LDRNTLNSK
+1738 
-1747 TAVINSE
+1747 
-1754 LVFTQTSEGV
+1754 
-1764 TLGSTDSE
+1764 
-1772 ITIAGSITAANDITL
+1772 
-1787 LGTIT
+1787 
-1792 SVKVDDASKETL
+1792 
-1804 PKIKAGPDKAINF
+1804 
-1817 VSTPLD
+1817 
-1823 QVTYSGPNLY
+1823 
-1833 LNSPVNNK
+1833 
-1841 AEFINSGT
+1841 
-1849 LTANQSFTNNAK
+1849 
-1861 FINSG
+1861 
-1866 TLTANQSFTNNGSAT
+1866 
-1881 GISSAVLN
+1881 LN

-1899 WTSEETLVI
+1899 WESEETLVI

-1922 STYKKILIQK
+1922 STYNKILIQK
-1932 TADATDHEVVFTDA
+1932 TAAATDDKVIFTDA
-1946 NTLNAKIVTIE
+1946 NTLKATTVTIE
-1957 NNGTTNF
+1957 NNDTTNF
-1964 NGPVSIET
+1964 NGPVSIGT
-1972 LNDAAVSSAAPGSVT
+1972 LNDVAASSEAPGSIT

-2000 TTGDLTVTSAA
+2000 TTGDLTVTSDA

-2021 TGETNVNGKLTLDGD
+2021 TGETKVNGKLTLTED
-2036 STVGKITIAETVGE
+2036 STVGKITIAKTDGK
-2050 LHGASDKTIT
+2050 LQGASGKTIT

-2071 AAESGV
+2071 TANAGI
-2077 VTFDGELTINGSS
+2077 VTFDGTLTIAGRS

-2115 NSSSTNNSNPA
+2115 NSSSTNNSDPA
-2126 NPVTEITPSQI
+2126 NPVTEITPSRI
-2137 IFPTGSENV
+2137 TFPAGPTNV
-2146 QIVKN
+2146 QTV
-2151 TLSLKGNSAEKLLQL
+2151 TTALFLKGNSAEKLLQL
-2166 KSSSLTQITDTT
+2166 KSSSSTQITDTT

-2202 QFVEMTNGYN
+2202 QFVKMTNGYN
-2212 FSGEPDVHN
+2212 ASGDGTTHN

-2226 NSVDSGNNY
+2226 NSIDNGNNY
-2235 FWNFNGCEYTWTGAK
+2235 YWNFNGCTYTWTGKHSTAY
-2250 NTDWF
+2250 TDWF
-2255 TAKNWDRNSVPGKNS
+2255 NRANWDRNSVPGINVNIKINKEYTIGGITTAVENNHWPLLAADATRNISGNLELGETGTLTIGPDAQLDIATYNINAAANTASITNNGLIRIRGVTGQTIAGTMNNGSGSTIEYYDAPASQIVSLPWDGEGTTATAGKQYANLLVSGILTVPAADIICSENAEFTNDADINSISVTGTTDFTKGSAQKLTGSSTFNGKVTSVSNLELNGTVTIATTLPADAAEGSVPTLSITAPLITFDSTVDSSDKTQVLEITGNAIFHDKVGATNELASLSVSGTTTIDTSKIKTTGTQTYTGAVTIDTTLPAGAAAGSVPTATLTASTVTFSSTVDGNDEDKALTVSGNAVFNADVAATKKLASLGIAGTTELTSSISFNCNTTFGNSILGTTHTVTLNNDSYTINDSADDDTSVTVEPIVINNATLTAGNNVVFQNKVQNDGTLNCNNGNVIFQKVYLPTMANTFNAGTGTVTFNKDVTFTNTTFAHNNGTIILDPSAASLTVSGSGSQEYNKVQIKGSVTFDSTNTFNTLNAESLGGKTITFPANKTQTVKIKLSLTGTKEDGSSINYLVLKSDAANSDTESDCFKLLFEPAVTNDNFLMQYIDMQNGYNAKTTPAPESAPVYISLKNS
-2270 IILITEKVNGASVT
+2270 EDSGNNYYWNFPGLTYIWTGATDTDWFVRTNWNRKSVPGKDSNISINEKVNGASVT
-2284 KWPNLDK
+2284 NWPDLDN
-2291 STYPNGVSKVDM
+2291 STYPTGVSQVDM

-2313 AELHINTK
+2313 AELHINRKNLAART
-2321 DLKAQ
+2321 
-2326 KITNIGLV
+2326 ITNSGLV
-2334 KIKGTNPTQT
+2334 KIKGTDAAQT
-2344 ITGTRVNETGSTV
+2344 ITGTRVNSTGSTV
-2357 EYYSETTANPTIN
+2357 EYYSGTTATPTIN
-2370 FAWGTEYANLLITD
+2370 FAWGNKYANLLITD
-2384 ITDNN
+2384 VTNN
-2389 SNINVSEKL
+2389 SSDLEISEKL
-2398 IIHNNTVLTG
+2398 IIKNNTDLSG

-2416 TIETAENVSLTGSNN
+2416 TIETTENVSLTGSNN
-2431 LAGGVEIKKVNDA
+2431 LAGGVVINKVNDA
-2444 VLNNSGTFNLI
+2444 VLNNNGTFNLT
-2455 QTEGADINTLTI
+2455 QTAGADINTLTI
-2467 NSPVTLQT
+2467 NSPVTLKT

-2482 QTYDGE
+2482 QTYNDE
-2488 ITLTKDTE
+2488 ITLTKASE

-2509 INNKLSGSTYALTI
+2509 INNKLSGSTYALAI

-2537 DYIKSAG
+2537 GYIKSAG

-2562 YIDCGTNKIIFDGN
+2562 YIDCDTNKIIFDGN

-2624 EYYTAPT
+2624 EYYTAPAFSF
-2631 AYAQDSRTT
+2631 AYTQDSRTT
-2640 TFDSLTGSTI
+2640 TFDSLAGSTI
-2650 KVGNNFYLN
+2650 KVCNNFYLN

-2666 TLDLPANTASQPEL
+2666 TLDLPANTSSKPEL

-2716 IEQGNADKGGNNQN
+2716 IEQGNTDKGGNNQN

-2750 VEFTLPVQNANNEI
+2750 VEFTLPVENAHNEI

-2769 AGATADSNGQ
+2769 AGATAESNGE

-2838 DGKNAYNQ
+2838 DGEYAYNQ

-2854 TDRNGIHHDITVD
+2854 TDRNGIHHNITVD

-2888 INFEADGSTVADRFT
+2888 INFEADGSIEAEGFT

-3003 LNSGNKLN
+3003 LNSGNKLD

-3030 KKQTN
+3030 EKQTN

-3076 NVYLTDTNG
+3076 NDYLTDTNG

-3090 KGTQTNHRIATE
+3090 KGTQTNHKIATE

-3136 DYADEHEIVPT
+3136 DYADEYEIVPT

-3158 HILDNEENGN
+3158 HILDNEDNGD

-3174 THGWSQMLDAPDAEG
+3174 THGWSQMLDAPDSEG

-3250 TPGATSS
+3250 KPGATSS

-3322 TPPDYDI
+3322 TPPDFDI

-3340 NGELYIVFVKKLKLK
+3340 NGELYIVFVKKLKLEN
-3355 DISVGSYTHEK
+3355 ISVGSYTHEK

-3583 DTNKRI
+3583 DTKKRI
-3589 WLPQVAGTPAF
+3589 WLPQVTGTPAF
-3600 EPLSDALNENFE
+3600 EPLSDVLNENFE

-3661 SPDNT
+3661 NPDNT

-3698 SFKLKDV
+3698 SFKLKAV
-3705 KTQRGGVSIY
+3705 TTQRGGVSIY